1 MSTQFSALVSK
12 LKEIFQI
19 NRPDLDFGVYRIL
32 NARSTEIAEF
42 LDKRL
47 KTKVEQYLGE
57 AKSSL
62 DENVLKELETEL
74 KAEFGKRAFNEQ
86 GQLIDAEAIES
97 ALGQKYIA
105 LTQADAHEM
114 TDQSQV
120 YSHLLTFFSRYYDDG
135 DFISQRRYKGDTYAI
150 PYSGEE
156 VMLHWANKDQYYTKS
171 GEMFSNYRFK
181 LNDERSVL
189 FRLVSAD
196 TARENRKDN
205 DKDRRF
211 IIVTEPKTFT
221 RIDEEGEEFEETI
234 IPFSVQNN
242 ELTILFEYQVIAG
255 KVKQEAS
262 NTKPEEDCLNK
273 QSELLIL
280 SSDLVPNEFKE
291 ALLIKAP
298 TQNSPNRTILR
309 KHLST
314 YTQKNT
320 ADYFIHKDLGKF
332 LRHELDFYIK
342 NEVMHLDDV
351 VSTDQFIQIERQLS
365 IIKCLRQIGLEIISF
380 LSSLEDFQKKLWL
393 KKKFVVSAEYCITLD
408 RVDESLYTEIAGNTS
423 QWQQWE
429 DLGFKGTDAGW
440 GTVDYLKQHH
450 ALMVDTSLFSPEFKA
465 ELLKQIDD
473 LDAQTDGLI
482 IHSDNFQALNLVNKK
497 YKDKIQC
504 IYIDPPYNTG
514 DDGFL
519 YKDRFKS
526 STWMS
531 LMTQLLSP
539 MYNLLNEKGAFF
551 SHCDENEFLHYGQI
565 LKNFFG
571 YENFI
576 ENIVWN
582 KRVPKNDK
590 GIGNIH
596 EYIYV
601 LSKSESLRKSLDYK
615 FIMKKDALQDI
626 YDLVAKEKRAG
637 TSIEETQ
644 KKLKKFYKKNGFDR
658 AITLYCELDN
668 NYEIFG
674 KINMS
679 WPNSKTDGPRY
690 EVINPATNK
699 VAPIP
704 DRGWR
709 WNKDTFLKAEA
720 DGEEQT
726 LYDGSIL
733 KGRIW
738 YSSKNTVQPSSINYL
753 KEVESFL
760 FRSIVSLKSDGSI
773 LLANMGLDELISYP
787 KPLNLATSILYA
799 NQLKNDL
806 VLDCFA
812 GSGTTAHGLI
822 NLNREYNLSNSYILI
837 EQSDNVH
844 KAIKPRI
851 QKVIYSSDWLNGKP
865 TNPES
870 GISHCLK
877 VVKLESYEDTLNN
890 LELVRKGA
898 QQTLL
903 AEQQASTK
911 PEDQNAYSDYLMHY
925 MLELESKDSLLNVKD
940 FLKPFS
946 YQMNITTDSA
956 GAFER
961 KNIDLVETFNY
972 LIGLNVQI
980 VDYQLERGYV
990 TVEGLLR
997 TGEKTLILWRD
1008 CEKIGYK
1015 DLDDLLQ
1022 KRLKVNPKDKEYKLI
1037 YINGDHNIPSPFI
1050 KIDGEEKQL
1059 KVRSIEQ
1066 TFLKNMFEE

>member
-62 DENVLKELETEL
+62 DENVLKELEVEL
-74 KAEFGKRAFNEQ
+74 KSEFGKRAFNEQ
-86 GQLIDAEAIES
+86 GELIDAEAIES

-211 IIVTEPKTFT
+211 IIVTEPKTFI

-234 IPFSVQNN
+234 VPFSIQNS
-242 ELTILFEYQVIAG
+242 ELTILFEYAILPKG
-255 KVKQEAS
+255 SKQEA
-262 NTKPEEDCLNK
+262 LNIESYNK
-273 QSELLIL
+273 IVGAKVLTTDWLN
-280 SSDLVPNEFKE
+280 DLVQ
-291 ALLIKAP
+291 LAP
-298 TQNSPNRTILR
+298 TEKEPKRTVLH

-380 LSSLEDFQKKLWL
+380 LASLEDFQKKLWL

-408 RVDESLYTEIAGNTS
+408 RVDESLYAEIAENTA
-423 QWQQWE
+423 QWQQWD

-440 GTVDYLKQHH
+440 GTADYFKQHQ
-450 ALMVDTSLFSPEFKA
+450 ALMVDTSLFSLEFKA
-465 ELLKQIDD
+465 KLLKKIDD
-473 LDAQTDGLI
+473 LDAQTDGVI
-482 IHSDNFQALNLVNKK
+482 IHSDNFQALNLLKSK
-497 YKDKIQC
+497 YYEKVKS
-504 IYIDPPYNTG
+504 IYVDPPYNTSASEILYKNG
-514 DDGFL
+514 FKNSSWLSLLENRISLGKILLKNDGIQCTTIDDVEQKVLSILLENIFLKDNAGTLSIRIKPSGRPIPNGFALAHEYAIFSRKNENTAIQRLGHSDEQINRYKDIDEKGRFFWEFFRKAGSNSHRVNRPTMYYPFFVNTVTNAVRVPKVEYIDDQLGYKILDKLHADETIVWPLKDDGTDGCWYFG
-519 YKDRFKS
+519 YERAK
-526 STWMS
+526 
-531 LMTQLLSP
+531 LL
-539 MYNLLNEKGAFF
+539 
-551 SHCDENEFLHYGQI
+551 ENEFKAVFSDI
-565 LKNFFG
+565 G
-571 YENFI
+571 YKI
-576 ENIVWN
+576 YY
-582 KRVPKNDK
+582 RRRPND
-590 GIGNIH
+590 GIQPTTIW
-596 EYIYV
+596 
-601 LSKSESLRKSLDYK
+601 S
-615 FIMKKDALQDI
+615 DAK
-626 YDLVAKEKRAG
+626 YSATEHG
-637 TSIEETQ
+637 TALI
-644 KKLKKFYKKNGFDR
+644 KKLF
-658 AITLYCELDN
+658 
-668 NYEIFG
+668 
-674 KINMS
+674 
-679 WPNSKTDGPRY
+679 
-690 EVINPATNK
+690 NK
-699 VAPIP
+699 Q
-704 DRGWR
+704 D
-709 WNKDTFLKAEA
+709 F
-720 DGEEQT
+720 
-726 LYDGSIL
+726 
-733 KGRIW
+733 
-738 YSSKNTVQPSSINYL
+738 
-753 KEVESFL
+753 F
-760 FRSIVSLKSDGSI
+760 
-773 LLANMGLDELISYP
+773 SYP
-787 KPLNLATSILYA
+787 KSIFA
-799 NQLKNDL
+799 VEDCLKVSGVEKDNSCTVADY
-806 VLDCFA
+806 FA
-812 GSGTTAHGLI
+812 GSGTTAHAVI
-822 NLNREYNLSNSYILI
+822 NINRQDKGFRKYILV
-837 EQSDNVH
+837 EQGEYFDTVL
-844 KAIKPRI
+844 KPRI
-851 QKVIYSSDWLNGKP
+851 QKIVYSEEWSDGKP
-865 TNPES
+865 IDPNS

-972 LIGLNVQI
+972 LIGMNVQE
-980 VDYQLERGYV
+980 VDYQLDKGYAQI
-990 TVEGLLR
+990 TGKLR
-997 TGEKTLILWRD
+997 TGEYTTVLWRD
-1008 CEKIGYK
+1008 CEKIGYAE
-1015 DLDDLLQ
+1015 LDQLLA
-1022 KRLKVNPKDKEYKLI
+1022 KLKINPNDGEYQLI
-1037 YINGDHNIPSPFI
+1037 YINGDHNVAS
-1050 KIDGEEKQL
+1050 KYTTKEGEEKQL

>member
-32 NARSTEIAEF
+32 NARSDEIAEF

-57 AKSSL
+57 AKSSF
-62 DENVLKELETEL
+62 DENAIKELEAEL
-74 KAEFGKRAFNEQ
+74 KAEFGKRAFNDQ

-105 LTQADAHEM
+105 LTQVDAHEM

-181 LNDERSVL
+181 LSDERSVF

-205 DKDRRF
+205 DKSRHF
-211 IIVTEPKTFT
+211 EIVPLAQPVIRTF
-221 RIDEEGEEFEETI
+221 IDEDGDEVEEKIDPIFITDK
-234 IPFSVQNN
+234 
-242 ELTILFEYQVIAG
+242 ELVIYFQYVATPKG
-255 KVKQEAS
+255 TKQEV
-262 NTKPEEDCLNK
+262 LNK
-273 QSELLIL
+273 QTY
-280 SSDLVPNEFKE
+280 DLVIDSSVIPDTW
-291 ALLIKAP
+291 LQDLQQLAP
-298 TQNSPNRTILR
+298 TEKEPKRTVLQ

-380 LSSLEDFQKKLWL
+380 LASLEDFQKKLWL

-408 RVDESLYTEIAGNTS
+408 RVDESLYAEIADNTE
-423 QWQQWE
+423 QWQQWD
-429 DLGFKGTDAGW
+429 DLGFKGTDVGW
-440 GTVDYLKQHH
+440 ATIDYLKQHQ
-450 ALMVDTSLFSPEFKA
+450 ALMVDTSLFSAEFKA
-465 ELLKQIDD
+465 KILKRIDD
-473 LDAQTDGLI
+473 LDAQIDGVVI
-482 IHSDNFQALNLVNKK
+482 NSDNYQALNLIKTK
-497 YKDKIQC
+497 YAKNVDC
-504 IYIDPPYNTG
+504 IHIDPPYNT
-514 DDGFL
+514 DTSGFL
-519 YKDRFKS
+519 YKNNYKHS
-526 STWMS
+526 SW
-531 LMTQLLSP
+531 LSF
-539 MYNLLNEKGAFF
+539 MESRIQESMKCLKEKGLFF
-551 SHCDENEFLHYGQI
+551 THIDENEYEVLFL
-565 LKNFFG
+565 LNKNLG
-571 YENFI
+571 LVNCGTMI
-576 ENIVWN
+576 WD
-582 KRVPKNDK
+582 KRNPMN
-590 GIGNIH
+590 GGSGLALQH
-596 EYIYV
+596 EYILVNSNGERNLEVTTPNMLLILNKAEELIKKNKGIVNDV
-601 LSKSESLRKSLDYK
+601 LRKQFSSWINKNESLTGGEKAFKYIDDHGLVYQSVSLRAPEYRKDPKFHIPLKHPITGKDCPVPPNGFSRKPETLMDLINKNEILFGKDETIQPRLKTILTKDTTKQPTSVYQDAKKGKADLEGMKLEFPYCHPISNYEYLIKIGVVKEGTVLDY
-615 FIMKKDALQDI
+615 
-626 YDLVAKEKRAG
+626 
-637 TSIEETQ
+637 
-644 KKLKKFYKKNGFDR
+644 
-658 AITLYCELDN
+658 
-668 NYEIFG
+668 
-674 KINMS
+674 
-679 WPNSKTDGPRY
+679 
-690 EVINPATNK
+690 
-699 VAPIP
+699 
-704 DRGWR
+704 
-709 WNKDTFLKAEA
+709 
-720 DGEEQT
+720 
-726 LYDGSIL
+726 
-733 KGRIW
+733 
-738 YSSKNTVQPSSINYL
+738 
-753 KEVESFL
+753 
-760 FRSIVSLKSDGSI
+760 
-773 LLANMGLDELISYP
+773 
-787 KPLNLATSILYA
+787 
-799 NQLKNDL
+799 
-806 VLDCFA
+806 FA
-812 GSGTTAHGLI
+812 GSGTTAHATI
-822 NLNREYNLSNSYILI
+822 ALNREDNGNRKYILV
-837 EQSDNVH
+837 EQGEYFDTV
-844 KAIKPRI
+844 IKPRI
-851 QKVIYSSDWLNGKP
+851 QKVVYSSDWKDGKP

-903 AEQQASTK
+903 AEQQTSTK

-972 LIGLNVQI
+972 LIGLNVQEA
-980 VDYQLERGYV
+980 DYQLDKGYV
-990 TVEGLLR
+990 QITGKLR
-997 TGEKTLILWRD
+997 TGEYTTVLWRD
-1008 CEKIGYK
+1008 CEKIGYAE
-1015 DLDDLLQ
+1015 LDQLLA
-1022 KRLKVNPKDKEYKLI
+1022 KLKINPNDGEYQLI
-1037 YINGDHNIPSPFI
+1037 YINGDHNVAS
-1050 KIDGEEKQL
+1050 KYTTKEGEEKQL

>member
-1 MSTQFSALVSK
+1 MSNQFSALVSK

-32 NARSTEIAEF
+32 NARSAEIAEF

-62 DENVLKELETEL
+62 DENVLKELEVEL
-74 KAEFGKRAFNEQ
+74 KSEFGKRAFNEQ
-86 GQLIDAEAIES
+86 GELIDQEAIES

-120 YSHLLTFFSRYYDDG
+120 YSHLLTFFSRYYDEG

-181 LNDERSVL
+181 LNDERLVL

-234 IPFSVQNN
+234 VPFSIQNN
-242 ELTILFEYQVIAG
+242 ELTILFEYATLPKG
-255 KVKQEAS
+255 SKQEAL
-262 NTKPEEDCLNK
+262 NTESHNKILKANVLTADWLN
-273 QSELLIL
+273 
-280 SSDLVPNEFKE
+280 DLAQP
-291 ALLIKAP
+291 AP
-298 TQNSPNRTILR
+298 TEKEPKRTVLQ

-320 ADYFIHKDLGKF
+320 ADYFIHKDLGTF

-380 LSSLEDFQKKLWL
+380 LASLEDFQKKLWL

-408 RVDESLYTEIAGNTS
+408 RVDESLYAEIAENEV

-429 DLGFKGTDAGW
+429 DLGFKCTDAGW
-440 GTVDYLKQHH
+440 GTVDYLKQHQ
-450 ALMVDTSLFSPEFKA
+450 ALMVDTSLFSSIFKA
-465 ELLKQIDD
+465 KLLQKIDALDNQID
-473 LDAQTDGLI
+473 GVI
-482 IHSDNFQALNLVNKK
+482 FHGDNFQTLNLLQKK
-497 YKDKIQC
+497 YKQKLKQ
-504 IYIDPPYNTG
+504 IYIDPPYNTNSTPI
-514 DDGFL
+514 L
-519 YKDRFKS
+519 YKNEYKNS
-526 STWMS
+526 SWAT
-531 LMTQLLSP
+531 LIENRIQLGK
-539 MYNLLNEKGAFF
+539 NLLNEDSVQTVAIDD
-551 SHCDENEFLHYGQI
+551 SEVTNLSII
-565 LKNFFG
+565 LKNNFTDYRFSKVTVIHNPKGSITKDFNRVHEYAIFLTKDNKKSHIARTLEKNKTPRKMRRWGENSLRIDRPLSFYPIYLDLNGNITRIGEVPSEDFHPLSKNITMGNEIEIWPIDQDGNERRWNFG
-571 YENFI
+571 LDSITTHLDRITALKIDGEWDLFVTH
-576 ENIVWN
+576 EQT
-582 KRVPKNDK
+582 VPKTVWQGGEFDAGK
-590 GIGNIH
+590 YGNSLLID
-596 EYIYV
+596 
-601 LSKSESLRKSLDYK
+601 LFGSKS
-615 FIMKKDALQDI
+615 
-626 YDLVAKEKRAG
+626 
-637 TSIEETQ
+637 
-644 KKLKKFYKKNGFDR
+644 FD
-658 AITLYCELDN
+658 
-668 NYEIFG
+668 FP
-674 KINMS
+674 K
-679 WPNSKTDGPRY
+679 
-690 EVINPATNK
+690 
-699 VAPIP
+699 
-704 DRGWR
+704 
-709 WNKDTFLKAEA
+709 
-720 DGEEQT
+720 
-726 LYDGSIL
+726 
-733 KGRIW
+733 
-738 YSSKNTVQPSSINYL
+738 SINL
-753 KEVESFL
+753 VKKC
-760 FRSIVSLKSDGSI
+760 ISLVCVG
-773 LLANMGLDELISYP
+773 
-787 KPLNLATSILYA
+787 
-799 NQLKNDL
+799 NQDT
-806 VLDCFA
+806 VLDFFA
-812 GSGTTAHGLI
+812 GSGTTAHATI
-822 NLNREYNLSNSYILI
+822 DLNREDNGNRKYILV
-837 EQSDNVH
+837 EQGEYFDTV
-844 KAIKPRI
+844 IKPRI
-851 QKVIYSSDWLNGKP
+851 QKVVYSADWKEGKP

-911 PEDQNAYSDYLMHY
+911 LDDQNAYSDYLMHY

-972 LIGLNVQI
+972 LIGMNVQEA
-980 VDYQLERGYV
+980 DYQLDKGYAQI
-990 TVEGLLR
+990 TGKLR
-997 TGEKTLILWRD
+997 TGEYTTVLWRD
-1008 CEKIGYK
+1008 CEKIGYAE
-1015 DLDDLLQ
+1015 LDQLLA
-1022 KRLKVNPKDKEYKLI
+1022 KLKINPNDGEYQLI
-1037 YINGDHNIPSPFI
+1037 YINGDHNVAS
-1050 KIDGEEKQL
+1050 KYTTKEGEEKQL

>member
-1 MSTQFSALVSK
+1 MTTQFSALVSK

-32 NARSTEIAEF
+32 NARSAEIAEF

-62 DENVLKELETEL
+62 DENVLKELEAEL

-221 RIDEEGEEFEETI
+221 RIDEDGEEFEETI
-234 IPFSVQNN
+234 VPFSIQNN
-242 ELTILFEYQVIAG
+242 ELTILFEYATLPKG
-255 KVKQEAS
+255 SKQE
-262 NTKPEEDCLNK
+262 TLNIESYNK
-273 QSELLIL
+273 IVSAEVLTTDWLN
-280 SSDLVPNEFKE
+280 DLAQP
-291 ALLIKAP
+291 AP
-298 TQNSPNRTILR
+298 TEKEPKRTVLH

-351 VSTDQFIQIERQLS
+351 VNTDQFIQIERQLS

-380 LSSLEDFQKKLWL
+380 LASLEDFQKKLWL

-408 RVDESLYTEIAGNTS
+408 RVDESLYAEIADNTA

-429 DLGFKGTDAGW
+429 DLGFKGKEAGW
-440 GTVDYLKQHH
+440 GTVDYLKQHQ
-450 ALMVDTSLFSPEFKA
+450 ALMVDTSLFSLEFKA
-465 ELLKQIDD
+465 KLLKRIDD

-482 IHSDNFQALNLVNKK
+482 INSDNFQALSLLGEK
-497 YKDKIQC
+497 YKQLVGC
-504 IYIDPPYNTG
+504 IYIDPPYNAKSSEI
-514 DDGFL
+514 L
-519 YKDRFKS
+519 YKNTFKHS
-526 STWMS
+526 AFLTFISNRLEVAKPFLQS
-531 LMTQLLSP
+531 GG
-539 MYNLLNEKGAFF
+539 LLNIAIDDYEQKGVITVCDEIYGSNNFISNVVVQHNPRGRNDDKFYGTSHEYMIVYTNNIENANLGNFTLSDEDKSIYRLSDTISKYQEVSFMRTGNNSDRVTRPNLFYPIYLNKKTNMLSLDKSDDSIEILPINSSKEEKTWRWERKTFLERKDTEVSFKISEDGVRLYKKRRLLDVGKKPKTIWFDSKYDASSSGIMFLRNFF
-551 SHCDENEFLHYGQI
+551 SKDNHEFSY
-565 LKNFFG
+565 
-571 YENFI
+571 
-576 ENIVWN
+576 
-582 KRVPKNDK
+582 PKS
-590 GIGNIH
+590 
-596 EYIYV
+596 IYTV
-601 LSKSESLRKSLDYK
+601 
-615 FIMKKDALQDI
+615 KDAVYI
-626 YDLVAKEKRAG
+626 
-637 TSIEETQ
+637 S
-644 KKLKKFYKKNGFDR
+644 
-658 AITLYCELDN
+658 
-668 NYEIFG
+668 
-674 KINMS
+674 
-679 WPNSKTDGPRY
+679 
-690 EVINPATNK
+690 
-699 VAPIP
+699 
-704 DRGWR
+704 
-709 WNKDTFLKAEA
+709 
-720 DGEEQT
+720 
-726 LYDGSIL
+726 
-733 KGRIW
+733 
-738 YSSKNTVQPSSINYL
+738 SSKNGV
-753 KEVESFL
+753 
-760 FRSIVSLKSDGSI
+760 
-773 LLANMGLDELISYP
+773 
-787 KPLNLATSILYA
+787 
-799 NQLKNDL
+799 
-806 VLDCFA
+806 VLDYFA
-812 GSGTTAHGLI
+812 GSGTTAHATI
-822 NLNREYNLSNSYILI
+822 ALNREDHGNRKYILV
-837 EQSDNVH
+837 EQGEYFDTV
-844 KAIKPRI
+844 IKPRI
-851 QKVIYSSDWLNGKP
+851 QKVVYSADWKEGKP
-865 TNPES
+865 TNSES

-903 AEQQASTK
+903 AEQQTSTK

-972 LIGLNVQI
+972 LIGLNVQE
-980 VDYQLERGYV
+980 VDYQLDKGYV
-990 TVEGLLR
+990 QITGKLR
-997 TGEKTLILWRD
+997 TGEYTTVLWRD
-1008 CEKIGYK
+1008 CEKIGYAE
-1015 DLDDLLQ
+1015 LDQLLA
-1022 KRLKVNPKDKEYKLI
+1022 KLKINPNDGEYQLI
-1037 YINGDHNIPSPFI
+1037 YINGDHNVAS
-1050 KIDGEEKQL
+1050 KYTTKEGEEKQL

>member
-1 MSTQFSALVSK
+1 MSTQFSALVYK

-32 NARSTEIAEF
+32 NARSAEISEF

-62 DENVLKELETEL
+62 DENAIKELEAEL

-105 LTQADAHEM
+105 LTQADVHEM

-181 LNDERSVL
+181 LNDECSVL

-205 DKDRRF
+205 DKERRF
-211 IIVTEPKTFT
+211 IIVTETKTFI
-221 RIDEEGEEFEETI
+221 RVDEEGEEFEETI
-234 IPFSVQNN
+234 VPFSIQNN
-242 ELTILFEYQVIAG
+242 ELTILFEYATLPKG
-255 KVKQEAS
+255 SKQETL
-262 NTKPEEDCLNK
+262 NTESYNKIVNAEVLTADWLN
-273 QSELLIL
+273 
-280 SSDLVPNEFKE
+280 DL
-291 ALLIKAP
+291 AQLAP
-298 TQNSPNRTILR
+298 TEKEPKRTVLQ

-351 VSTDQFIQIERQLS
+351 VSADQFIQIERQLS

-380 LSSLEDFQKKLWL
+380 LASLEDFQKKLWL

-408 RVDESLYTEIAGNTS
+408 RVDESLYVDILGNTA

-440 GTVDYLKQHH
+440 GTIDYLKQHQ
-450 ALMVDTSLFSPEFKA
+450 ALMVDTSLLSPEFKA
-465 ELLKQIDD
+465 ELLKKIDD

-482 IHSDNFQALNLVNKK
+482 INGDNFQSLNLLKEK
-497 YKDKIQC
+497 YQKSIQTV
-504 IYIDPPYNTG
+504 YIDPPYNTDASAIIYKNG
-514 DDGFL
+514 FKDSSWLTLIENRLELVKNLMHKKSLIGIAIDDQEVSNLTKLLDGQFL
-519 YKDRFKS
+519 KQVGIAVVKS
-526 STWMS
+526 NPQSRKTRGK
-531 LMTQLLSP
+531 LSP
-539 MYNLLNEKGAFF
+539 
-551 SHCDENEFLHYGQI
+551 
-565 LKNFFG
+565 
-571 YENFI
+571 
-576 ENIVWN
+576 V
-582 KRVPKNDK
+582 
-590 GIGNIH
+590 H
-596 EYIYV
+596 EYILFYGDEDAIPSTIGFSASKATRYPLEDEQGRFAWMNFIRAGNNDRRVDRPKLHYPIVVTAEDKIRIPEMRWDENRNEYILLEQLNANEILV
-601 LSKSESLRKSLDYK
+601 LPNKIDNDGKVIEKNWQRGHVR
-615 FIMKKDALQDI
+615 
-626 YDLVAKEKRAG
+626 VAKEYSEYRVRRISDSQI
-637 TSIEETQ
+637 SIDFKTRMDDSAAPVTWWDLNEYASANYGASELKELFKEKLFDFPKA
-644 KKLKKFYKKNGFDR
+644 KKLV
-658 AITLYCELDN
+658 E
-668 NYEIFG
+668 
-674 KINMS
+674 
-679 WPNSKTDGPRY
+679 
-690 EVINPATNK
+690 
-699 VAPIP
+699 
-704 DRGWR
+704 
-709 WNKDTFLKAEA
+709 DTLKASGA
-720 DGEEQT
+720 VD
-726 LYDGSIL
+726 
-733 KGRIW
+733 
-738 YSSKNTVQPSSINYL
+738 
-753 KEVESFL
+753 
-760 FRSIVSLKSDGSI
+760 
-773 LLANMGLDELISYP
+773 
-787 KPLNLATSILYA
+787 PLSTII
-799 NQLKNDL
+799 DF
-806 VLDCFA
+806 FA
-812 GSGTTAHGLI
+812 GSGTTAHATI
-822 NLNREYNLSNSYILI
+822 TLNREDQGSRKYILV
-837 EQSDNVH
+837 EQGEYFDTV
-844 KAIKPRI
+844 IKPRI
-851 QKVIYSSDWLNGKP
+851 QKVVYSADWKEGKP

-898 QQTLL
+898 QQALL
-903 AEQQASTK
+903 AEQQTSTK

-972 LIGLNVQI
+972 LIGLNVQEA
-980 VDYQLERGYV
+980 DYQLDKGYV
-990 TVEGLLR
+990 QITGKLR
-997 TGEKTLILWRD
+997 TGEYTTVLWRD
-1008 CEKIGYK
+1008 CEKIGYAE
-1015 DLDDLLQ
+1015 LDQLLA
-1022 KRLKVNPKDKEYKLI
+1022 KLKINPNDGEYQLI
-1037 YINGDHNIPSPFI
+1037 YINGDHNVAS
-1050 KIDGEEKQL
+1050 KYTTKEGEEKQL

>member
-32 NARSTEIAEF
+32 NARSAEIAEF

-62 DENVLKELETEL
+62 DENVLKELEAEL

-86 GQLIDAEAIES
+86 GELIDAEAIES

-105 LTQADAHEM
+105 LTQADAHEI

-120 YSHLLTFFSRYYDDG
+120 YSHLLTFFSRYYDEG

-221 RIDEEGEEFEETI
+221 RIDEDGEEFEETI
-234 IPFSVQNN
+234 VPFSIQNN
-242 ELTILFEYQVIAG
+242 ELTILFEYATLPKG
-255 KVKQEAS
+255 SKQETLNIESYNKIVSAEVLTTDWL
-262 NTKPEEDCLNK
+262 NDLAQPEPTE
-273 QSELLIL
+273 
-280 SSDLVPNEFKE
+280 KE
-291 ALLIKAP
+291 PK
-298 TQNSPNRTILR
+298 RTVLH

-351 VSTDQFIQIERQLS
+351 VSVDQFIQIERQLS

-380 LSSLEDFQKKLWL
+380 LASLEDFQKKLWL

-408 RVDESLYTEIAGNTS
+408 RVDESLYAEIADNTA

-429 DLGFKGTDAGW
+429 DLGFKGKEAGW
-440 GTVDYLKQHH
+440 GAIEYLKQHQ
-450 ALMVDTSLFSPEFKA
+450 ALMVDTSLFSLEFKA
-465 ELLKQIDD
+465 KLLKRIDD

-482 IHSDNFQALNLVNKK
+482 INSDNFQALSLLGEK
-497 YKDKIQC
+497 YKQLVGC
-504 IYIDPPYNTG
+504 IYIDPPYNAKSSEI
-514 DDGFL
+514 L
-519 YKDRFKS
+519 YKNTFKHSAFLTFISNRLEVAKPFLQSGGLLNIAIDDYEQKGVITVCDEIYGSNNFISNVVVQHNPRGRNDDKFYGTSHEYMIVYTNNIENANLGNFTLSDEDKSIYRLSDTISKYQEVSFMRTGNNSDRVTRPNLFYPIYLNKK
-526 STWMS
+526 TN
-531 LMTQLLSP
+531 LLSLDKSDDSIEILP
-539 MYNLLNEKGAFF
+539 INSSKEEKTWRWERKTFLERKDTEVSFKISEDGVRLYKKRRLLDVGKKPKTIWFDSKYDASSSGIMFLRNFF
-551 SHCDENEFLHYGQI
+551 SKDNHEFSY
-565 LKNFFG
+565 
-571 YENFI
+571 
-576 ENIVWN
+576 
-582 KRVPKNDK
+582 PKS
-590 GIGNIH
+590 
-596 EYIYV
+596 IYTV
-601 LSKSESLRKSLDYK
+601 
-615 FIMKKDALQDI
+615 KDAVYI
-626 YDLVAKEKRAG
+626 
-637 TSIEETQ
+637 S
-644 KKLKKFYKKNGFDR
+644 
-658 AITLYCELDN
+658 
-668 NYEIFG
+668 
-674 KINMS
+674 
-679 WPNSKTDGPRY
+679 
-690 EVINPATNK
+690 
-699 VAPIP
+699 
-704 DRGWR
+704 
-709 WNKDTFLKAEA
+709 
-720 DGEEQT
+720 
-726 LYDGSIL
+726 
-733 KGRIW
+733 
-738 YSSKNTVQPSSINYL
+738 SSKNGV
-753 KEVESFL
+753 
-760 FRSIVSLKSDGSI
+760 
-773 LLANMGLDELISYP
+773 
-787 KPLNLATSILYA
+787 
-799 NQLKNDL
+799 
-806 VLDCFA
+806 VLDYFA
-812 GSGTTAHGLI
+812 GSGTTAHATI
-822 NLNREYNLSNSYILI
+822 ALNREDNGNRKYILV
-837 EQSDNVH
+837 EQGEYFDTV
-844 KAIKPRI
+844 IKPRI
-851 QKVIYSSDWLNGKP
+851 QKVVYSADWKEGKP
-865 TNPES
+865 INPES

-972 LIGLNVQI
+972 LIGLNVQE
-980 VDYQLERGYV
+980 VDYQLDKGY
-990 TVEGLLR
+990 TQITGKLR
-997 TGEKTLILWRD
+997 TGEYTTVLWRD
-1008 CEKIGYK
+1008 CDKIGYAE
-1015 DLDDLLQ
+1015 LDQLLS
-1022 KRLKVNPKDKEYKLI
+1022 KLKINPNDGEYQLI
-1037 YINGDHNIPSPFI
+1037 YINGDHNVAS
-1050 KIDGEEKQL
+1050 KYTTKEGEEKQL

>member
-32 NARSTEIAEF
+32 NARSDEIAEF

-57 AKSSL
+57 AKSSF
-62 DENVLKELETEL
+62 DENAIKELEAEL
-74 KAEFGKRAFNEQ
+74 KAEFGKRAFNDQ

-105 LTQADAHEM
+105 LTQADVHEM

-120 YSHLLTFFSRYYDDG
+120 YSHLLTFFSRYYDEG

-211 IIVTEPKTFT
+211 IIVTEPKTFI

-234 IPFSVQNN
+234 VPFSIQNN
-242 ELTILFEYQVIAG
+242 ELTILFEYATLPKG
-255 KVKQEAS
+255 SKQETL
-262 NTKPEEDCLNK
+262 NTESYNKIVSAEVLTTDWLN
-273 QSELLIL
+273 
-280 SSDLVPNEFKE
+280 DLAQP
-291 ALLIKAP
+291 AP
-298 TQNSPNRTILR
+298 TEKEPKRTVLQ

-351 VSTDQFIQIERQLS
+351 VSTDQFIQMERQLS
-365 IIKCLRQIGLEIISF
+365 IIKCLRQIGLVIISF
-380 LSSLEDFQKKLWL
+380 LASLEDFQKKLWL

-408 RVDESLYTEIAGNTS
+408 RVDESLYTEIAGNTA

-440 GTVDYLKQHH
+440 GTVDYLKQYQ
-450 ALMVDTSLFSPEFKA
+450 ALMVDTSLFSLEFKA
-465 ELLKQIDD
+465 ELLKRIDD

-482 IHSDNFQALNLVNKK
+482 INSDNFQALNVLKQK
-497 YKDKIQC
+497 YKEKVKC
-504 IYIDPPYNTG
+504 IYIDPPYNTSASEIIYKNGYKHSSWLSLMDNRIANSISHLAG
-514 DDGFL
+514 DGLMQVAIDDQEYRYLNLLLEQNFGISNFISSISIEHNAKGIPQNHISATHEYLLMYAKNIEAVKTYDFTIDEDGLDQKYPLVDKNGKYRELPLTRTGSEPLREDRPYMFFPFL
-519 YKDRFKS
+519 YKDGE
-526 STWMS
+526 
-531 LMTQLLSP
+531 LALIP
-539 MYNLLNEKGAFF
+539 E
-551 SHCDENEFLHYGQI
+551 DEYKKIYDPKENKFNDEFVDQ
-565 LKNFFG
+565 LKNK
-571 YENFI
+571 Y
-576 ENIVWN
+576 
-582 KRVPKNDK
+582 
-590 GIGNIH
+590 
-596 EYIYV
+596 
-601 LSKSESLRKSLDYK
+601 
-615 FIMKKDALQDI
+615 
-626 YDLVAKEKRAG
+626 
-637 TSIEETQ
+637 
-644 KKLKKFYKKNGFDR
+644 
-658 AITLYCELDN
+658 
-668 NYEIFG
+668 
-674 KINMS
+674 
-679 WPNSKTDGPRY
+679 
-690 EVINPATNK
+690 
-699 VAPIP
+699 
-704 DRGWR
+704 
-709 WNKDTFLKAEA
+709 EA
-720 DGEEQT
+720 DGYQF
-726 LYDGSIL
+726 IL
-733 KGRIW
+733 PKNSKGIFYRWKWGI
-738 YSSKNTVQPSSINYL
+738 
-753 KEVESFL
+753 ESC
-760 FRSIVSLKSDGSI
+760 KKG
-773 LLANMGLDELISYP
+773 LLDDELVFRNNTIYNKNRVDNKVKPKSLWSNSKYDATSKGTRVLGNLFNNKLFDYP
-787 KPLNLATSILYA
+787 KSIFAVIDALTIGSD
-799 NQLKNDL
+799 NKSL
-806 VLDCFA
+806 VLDYFA
-812 GSGTTAHGLI
+812 GSGTTAHATI
-822 NLNREYNLSNSYILI
+822 ALNREDNGNRKYILV
-837 EQSDNVH
+837 EQGEYFDTV
-844 KAIKPRI
+844 IKPRI
-851 QKVIYSSDWLNGKP
+851 QKVVYSADWKDGKP

-972 LIGLNVQI
+972 LIGLNVQE
-980 VDYQLERGYV
+980 VDYQLDKGYAQI
-990 TVEGLLR
+990 TGKLR
-997 TGEKTLILWRD
+997 TGEYTTVLWRD
-1008 CEKIGYK
+1008 CEKIGYTE
-1015 DLDDLLQ
+1015 LDQLLA
-1022 KRLKVNPKDKEYKLI
+1022 KLKINPNDGEYQLI
-1037 YINGDHNIPSPFI
+1037 YINGDHNVAS
-1050 KIDGEEKQL
+1050 KYTTKEGEEKQL

>member
-1 MSTQFSALVSK
+1 MSSQFSALVSK

-57 AKSSL
+57 AKSSF
-62 DENVLKELETEL
+62 DENAIKELEAEL
-74 KAEFGKRAFNEQ
+74 KSEFGKRAFNEQ

-105 LTQADAHEM
+105 LTQADVNEM

-211 IIVTEPKTFT
+211 IIVTEPKTFI
-221 RIDEEGEEFEETI
+221 RVDEEGEEFEETI
-234 IPFSVQNN
+234 VPFSIQNN
-242 ELTILFEYQVIAG
+242 ELTILFEYTTLPKG
-255 KVKQEAS
+255 SKQEA
-262 NTKPEEDCLNK
+262 LNIESYNK
-273 QSELLIL
+273 IVGAEVLTTDWLN
-280 SSDLVPNEFKE
+280 DLAQP
-291 ALLIKAP
+291 AP
-298 TQNSPNRTILR
+298 TEKEPKRTVLH

-380 LSSLEDFQKKLWL
+380 LASLEDFQKKLWL

-408 RVDESLYTEIAGNTS
+408 RVDESLYTEIAENTA

-440 GTVDYLKQHH
+440 GTIDYLNQHQ
-450 ALMVDTSLFSPEFKA
+450 ALMVDTSLFSIEFKA
-465 ELLKQIDD
+465 KLLQKIDD
-473 LDAQTDGLI
+473 LDAQIDGLI
-482 IHSDNFQALNLVNKK
+482 INSDNFQALNVLNKK
-497 YKDKIQC
+497 YDGQIKS
-504 IYIDPPYNTG
+504 IYIDPPYNTDASAIIYKNGYKHSSWLSLIDGRIESSIKLLNNSGVMSVAIDEEEAPYLNTMLSDSFGRKNLICNFAIMHNPKGRDSGFVAMAHEYMLTFAKNIQDAKTFSFKLTEEEARKKYGKSG
-514 DDGFL
+514 DSGNSFREL
-519 YKDRFKS
+519 PLKRTGSGKLREDRPYMFFPFFFNEVENILCLPAQEEYEKIYLKEEGSFDDNYLKKLIEAYESKGYVAILPLDKSGENLRWRWGFKS
-526 STWMS
+526 CQEGIESGVIFAKKGNKNTVFQIDDATDDVKPKSIWYGEKYDAS
-531 LMTQLLSP
+531 SKGT
-539 MYNLLNEKGAFF
+539 NLLNHLIKNNPFDYPKSLYQVIDALIF
-551 SHCDENEFLHYGQI
+551 SMD
-565 LKNFFG
+565 
-571 YENFI
+571 
-576 ENIVWN
+576 
-582 KRVPKNDK
+582 KNDS
-590 GIGNIH
+590 
-596 EYIYV
+596 V
-601 LSKSESLRKSLDYK
+601 LDY
-615 FIMKKDALQDI
+615 
-626 YDLVAKEKRAG
+626 
-637 TSIEETQ
+637 
-644 KKLKKFYKKNGFDR
+644 
-658 AITLYCELDN
+658 
-668 NYEIFG
+668 
-674 KINMS
+674 
-679 WPNSKTDGPRY
+679 
-690 EVINPATNK
+690 
-699 VAPIP
+699 
-704 DRGWR
+704 
-709 WNKDTFLKAEA
+709 
-720 DGEEQT
+720 
-726 LYDGSIL
+726 
-733 KGRIW
+733 
-738 YSSKNTVQPSSINYL
+738 
-753 KEVESFL
+753 
-760 FRSIVSLKSDGSI
+760 
-773 LLANMGLDELISYP
+773 
-787 KPLNLATSILYA
+787 
-799 NQLKNDL
+799 
-806 VLDCFA
+806 FA
-812 GSGTTAHGLI
+812 GSGTTAHATI
-822 NLNREYNLSNSYILI
+822 ALNREDNGNRKYILV
-837 EQSDNVH
+837 EQGEYFDTV
-844 KAIKPRI
+844 IKPRI
-851 QKVIYSSDWLNGKP
+851 QKVVYSADWKEGKP
-865 TNPES
+865 TKPES

-877 VVKLESYEDTLNN
+877 IVKLESYEDTLNN

-911 PEDQNAYSDYLMHY
+911 PDDQNAYSDYLMHY

-972 LIGLNVQI
+972 LIGMNVQE
-980 VDYQLERGYV
+980 VDYQLDKGYAQI
-990 TVEGLLR
+990 TGKLR
-997 TGEKTLILWRD
+997 TGEYTTVLWRD
-1008 CEKIGYK
+1008 CEKIGYAE
-1015 DLDDLLQ
+1015 LDQLLA
-1022 KRLKVNPKDKEYKLI
+1022 KLKINPNDGEYQLI
-1037 YINGDHNIPSPFI
+1037 YINGDHNVAS
-1050 KIDGEEKQL
+1050 KYTTKEGEEKQL

>member
-62 DENVLKELETEL
+62 DENVLKELEVEL
-74 KAEFGKRAFNEQ
+74 KSEFGKRAFNEQ
-86 GQLIDAEAIES
+86 GELIDAEAIES

-211 IIVTEPKTFT
+211 IIVTEPKTFI

-234 IPFSVQNN
+234 VPFSIQNS
-242 ELTILFEYQVIAG
+242 ELTILFEYAILPKG
-255 KVKQEAS
+255 SKQEA
-262 NTKPEEDCLNK
+262 LNIESYNK
-273 QSELLIL
+273 IVGAKVLTTDWLN
-280 SSDLVPNEFKE
+280 DLVQ
-291 ALLIKAP
+291 LAP
-298 TQNSPNRTILR
+298 TEKEPKRTVLH

-380 LSSLEDFQKKLWL
+380 LASLEDFQKKLWL

-408 RVDESLYTEIAGNTS
+408 RVDESLYAEISDNTA

-429 DLGFKGTDAGW
+429 ELGFKGTDTGW
-440 GTVDYLKQHH
+440 GTTNYLKQHH
-450 ALMVDTSLFSPEFKA
+450 ALMVDTSLFSLEFKA
-465 ELLKQIDD
+465 KLLQKIND

-482 IHSDNFQALNLVNKK
+482 IHSDNFQALNFLKNRYAESIKHV
-497 YKDKIQC
+497 
-504 IYIDPPYNTG
+504 YIDPPYNATSSEI
-514 DDGFL
+514 L
-519 YKDRFKS
+519 YKNTFKHS
-526 STWMS
+526 AWLTFLDNRIQQSRY
-531 LMTQLLSP
+531 LMKHDSVLSC
-539 MYNLLNEKGAFF
+539 AI
-551 SHCDENEFLHYGQI
+551 DENEQERLGLLFESIFPDFAKTTLTVVHNPAGIQGR
-565 LKNFFG
+565 NFS
-571 YENFI
+571 YCHENLIYIFP
-576 ENIVWN
+576 NN
-582 KRVPKNDK
+582 
-590 GIGNIH
+590 G
-596 EYIYV
+596 EYIGETEREEELVSPLRDWGGTSARKLAKTCFYPILVKNNQIIGAGDVCPEDFHPEKSNISTDGITYV
-601 LSKSESLRKSLDYK
+601 YPIDKHGIERKWVFSRNSVEENKEQLFIKENDGEIVIMRRKNTRKFKTVWDSKKYYANIYGSKLLSNYFEKLPFAFPKSL
-615 FIMKKDALQDI
+615 F
-626 YDLVAKEKRAG
+626 
-637 TSIEETQ
+637 T
-644 KKLKKFYKKNGFDR
+644 
-658 AITLYCELDN
+658 
-668 NYEIFG
+668 
-674 KINMS
+674 
-679 WPNSKTDGPRY
+679 
-690 EVINPATNK
+690 
-699 VAPIP
+699 
-704 DRGWR
+704 
-709 WNKDTFLKAEA
+709 
-720 DGEEQT
+720 
-726 LYDGSIL
+726 
-733 KGRIW
+733 
-738 YSSKNTVQPSSINYL
+738 
-753 KEVESFL
+753 
-760 FRSIVSLKSDGSI
+760 
-773 LLANMGLDELISYP
+773 
-787 KPLNLATSILYA
+787 
-799 NQLKNDL
+799 
-806 VLDCFA
+806 VLDAIKSVKHNKNNHIVLDYFA
-812 GSGTTAHGLI
+812 GSGTTAHATI
-822 NLNREYNLSNSYILI
+822 ALNREDNGNRKYILV
-837 EQSDNVH
+837 EQGEYFDTV
-844 KAIKPRI
+844 IKPRI
-851 QKVIYSSDWLNGKP
+851 QKVVYSADWKEGKP

-898 QQTLL
+898 QQALL

-961 KNIDLVETFNY
+961 KKIDLVETFNY
-972 LIGLNVQI
+972 LIGLNVQE
-980 VDYQLERGYV
+980 VDYQLDKGYAQI
-990 TVEGLLR
+990 TGKLR
-997 TGEKTLILWRD
+997 TGEYTTVLWRD
-1008 CEKIGYK
+1008 CDKIGYAE
-1015 DLDDLLQ
+1015 LDQLLS
-1022 KRLKVNPKDKEYKLI
+1022 KLKINPNDGEYQLI
-1037 YINGDHNIPSPFI
+1037 YINGDHNVAS
-1050 KIDGEEKQL
+1050 KYTTKEGEEKQL

>member
-32 NARSTEIAEF
+32 NARSAEIAEF

-62 DENVLKELETEL
+62 DENVLKELEAEL

-211 IIVTEPKTFT
+211 IIVTEPKTFI

-234 IPFSVQNN
+234 VPFSIQNN
-242 ELTILFEYQVIAG
+242 ELTILFEYATLPKG
-255 KVKQEAS
+255 SKQETL
-262 NTKPEEDCLNK
+262 NTESYNKIVSADVLTADWLN
-273 QSELLIL
+273 
-280 SSDLVPNEFKE
+280 DLVQ
-291 ALLIKAP
+291 LAP
-298 TQNSPNRTILR
+298 TEKEPKRTVLQ

-380 LSSLEDFQKKLWL
+380 LASLEDFQKKLWL

-408 RVDESLYTEIAGNTS
+408 RVDESLYPEIAENTA

-429 DLGFKGTDAGW
+429 DLGFKGTDTGW
-440 GTVDYLKQHH
+440 GTVDYLKQHQ
-450 ALMVDTSLFSPEFKA
+450 ALMVDTSLFSLEFKA
-465 ELLKQIDD
+465 KLLQKIDD

-482 IHSDNFQALNLVNKK
+482 IHGDNFQAMNLIKEK
-497 YKDKIQC
+497 YNSKVSVVH
-504 IYIDPPYNTG
+504 IDPPYNTETS
-514 DDGFL
+514 GFL
-519 YKDRFKS
+519 YKNSFKS
-526 STWMS
+526 SSWLAMMENRISISSKLTVEDVVYLVHIDENQYENLS
-531 LMTQLLSP
+531 KLLSSTFAEDLGTLIWDKGSP
-539 MYNLLNEKGAFF
+539 VTGANGLAYQHEYICCYANIQKPLKIKKENLKEMIEKSIKIFSMSKDLEEINKKWREWLRGNKKLSPAENIYNSIDNKCRIFRSADMTATDFRTNEKF
-551 SHCDENEFLHYGQI
+551 HIPLIHPI
-565 LKNFFG
+565 T
-571 YENFI
+571 
-576 ENIVWN
+576 N
-582 KRVPKNDK
+582 KACPVPKN
-590 GIGNIH
+590 GWR
-596 EYIYV
+596 YTP
-601 LSKSESLRKSLDYK
+601 ESLKKLLDDDVILFGEDESKIPRKKVFLTDNPDNQMSSILRSGYRGKPELDRLGVIFPFAHSTAFYKILIDLNDKQDLILDY
-615 FIMKKDALQDI
+615 
-626 YDLVAKEKRAG
+626 
-637 TSIEETQ
+637 
-644 KKLKKFYKKNGFDR
+644 
-658 AITLYCELDN
+658 
-668 NYEIFG
+668 FG
-674 KINMS
+674 
-679 WPNSKTDGPRY
+679 
-690 EVINPATNK
+690 
-699 VAPIP
+699 
-704 DRGWR
+704 
-709 WNKDTFLKAEA
+709 
-720 DGEEQT
+720 
-726 LYDGSIL
+726 
-733 KGRIW
+733 
-738 YSSKNTVQPSSINYL
+738 
-753 KEVESFL
+753 
-760 FRSIVSLKSDGSI
+760 
-773 LLANMGLDELISYP
+773 
-787 KPLNLATSILYA
+787 
-799 NQLKNDL
+799 
-806 VLDCFA
+806 
-812 GSGTTAHGLI
+812 GSGTSAHAVI
-822 NLNREYNLSNSYILI
+822 ELNREDDGLRKYILV
-837 EQSDNVH
+837 EQGEYFNTVL
-844 KAIKPRI
+844 KPRI
-851 QKVIYSSDWLNGKP
+851 QKVIYSADWKDGKP

-903 AEQQASTK
+903 ADQQASTK
-911 PEDQNAYSDYLMHY
+911 PEDQQAYNDYLMHY

-972 LIGLNVQI
+972 LIGLNVQEA
-980 VDYQLERGYV
+980 DYQLDKGYV
-990 TVEGLLR
+990 QITGKLR
-997 TGEKTLILWRD
+997 TGEYTTVLWRD
-1008 CEKIGYK
+1008 CEKIGYAE
-1015 DLDDLLQ
+1015 LDQLLA
-1022 KRLKVNPKDKEYKLI
+1022 KLKINPNDGEYQLI
-1037 YINGDHNIPSPFI
+1037 YINGDHNVAS
-1050 KIDGEEKQL
+1050 KYTTKEGEEKQL

-1066 TFLKNMFEE
+1066 IFLKNMFEE

>member
-1 MSTQFSALVSK
+1 MSSYLSLVSK
-12 LKEIFQI
+12 LKDIFQI
-19 NRPDLDFGVYRIL
+19 NRPDLDFGVYRVL
-32 NARSTEIAEF
+32 NARSAEISEF

-62 DENVLKELETEL
+62 DENVLKELEAEL
-74 KAEFGKRAFNEQ
+74 KSEFGKRAFNEQ
-86 GQLIDAEAIES
+86 GELIDQEAVES

-105 LTQADAHEM
+105 LTQADSNEM

-211 IIVTEPKTFT
+211 IIVTEPKTFI

-234 IPFSVQNN
+234 VPFSIQNN
-242 ELTILFEYQVIAG
+242 ELTILFEYATLPKG
-255 KVKQEAS
+255 SKQETL
-262 NTKPEEDCLNK
+262 NTESYNK
-273 QSELLIL
+273 IVSGEVLTTDWLD
-280 SSDLVPNEFKE
+280 DLVQ
-291 ALLIKAP
+291 LAP
-298 TQNSPNRTILR
+298 TEKEPKRTVLQ

-351 VSTDQFIQIERQLS
+351 VSADQFIQIERQLS

-380 LSSLEDFQKKLWL
+380 LASLEDFQKKLWL

-408 RVDESLYTEIAGNTS
+408 RVDESLYNEIADNTA

-440 GTVDYLKQHH
+440 GTIAYLKQHQ
-450 ALMVDTSLFSPEFKA
+450 ALMVDTSLFSNIFKA
-465 ELLKQIDD
+465 KLLQKIDALDNQID
-473 LDAQTDGLI
+473 GVI
-482 IHSDNFQALNLVNKK
+482 FHGDNFQTLNLLQKK
-497 YKDKIQC
+497 YKQKLKQ
-504 IYIDPPYNTG
+504 IYIDPPYNTNSTPI
-514 DDGFL
+514 L
-519 YKDRFKS
+519 YKNEYKNS
-526 STWMS
+526 SWAT
-531 LMTQLLSP
+531 LIENRIQLGK
-539 MYNLLNEKGAFF
+539 NLLNEDSVQTVAIDD
-551 SHCDENEFLHYGQI
+551 SEVTNLSII
-565 LKNFFG
+565 LKNNFTDYRFSKVTVIHNPKGSITKDFNRVHEYAIFLTKDNKKSHIARTLEKNKTPRKMRRWGENSLRIDRPLSFYPIYLDLNGNITRIGDVPSEDFHPLSKNITIGNEIEIWPIDQDGNERRWNFG
-571 YENFI
+571 LDSITTHLERITALKIDGEWDLFVTH
-576 ENIVWN
+576 EQT
-582 KRVPKNDK
+582 VPKTVWQGGEFDAGK
-590 GIGNIH
+590 YGNSLLID
-596 EYIYV
+596 
-601 LSKSESLRKSLDYK
+601 LFGSKS
-615 FIMKKDALQDI
+615 
-626 YDLVAKEKRAG
+626 
-637 TSIEETQ
+637 
-644 KKLKKFYKKNGFDR
+644 FD
-658 AITLYCELDN
+658 
-668 NYEIFG
+668 FP
-674 KINMS
+674 K
-679 WPNSKTDGPRY
+679 
-690 EVINPATNK
+690 
-699 VAPIP
+699 
-704 DRGWR
+704 
-709 WNKDTFLKAEA
+709 
-720 DGEEQT
+720 
-726 LYDGSIL
+726 
-733 KGRIW
+733 
-738 YSSKNTVQPSSINYL
+738 SINL
-753 KEVESFL
+753 VKKC
-760 FRSIVSLKSDGSI
+760 ISLVCVG
-773 LLANMGLDELISYP
+773 
-787 KPLNLATSILYA
+787 
-799 NQLKNDL
+799 NQDT
-806 VLDCFA
+806 VLDFFA
-812 GSGTTAHGLI
+812 GSGTTAHATI
-822 NLNREYNLSNSYILI
+822 DLNREDQVGRKYILV
-837 EQSDNVH
+837 EQGEYFDTV
-844 KAIKPRI
+844 IKPRI
-851 QKVIYSSDWLNGKP
+851 QKVVYSADWKEGKP

-903 AEQQASTK
+903 AEQQTSTK

-961 KNIDLVETFNY
+961 KKIDLVETFNY
-972 LIGLNVQI
+972 LIGLNVQE
-980 VDYQLERGYV
+980 VDYQLDKGYAQI
-990 TVEGLLR
+990 TGKLR
-997 TGEKTLILWRD
+997 TGEYTTVLWRD
-1008 CEKIGYK
+1008 CEKIGYAE
-1015 DLDDLLQ
+1015 LDQLLA
-1022 KRLKVNPKDKEYKLI
+1022 KLKINPNDGEYQLI
-1037 YINGDHNIPSPFI
+1037 YINGDHNVAS
-1050 KIDGEEKQL
+1050 KYTTKEGEEKQL

>member
-1 MSTQFSALVSK
+1 MSIQFSALVSK

-32 NARSTEIAEF
+32 NARSDEIAEF

-62 DENVLKELETEL
+62 DENVLKELEAEL

-86 GQLIDAEAIES
+86 GELIDAEAIES

-105 LTQADAHEM
+105 LTQADAYEM

-120 YSHLLTFFSRYYDDG
+120 YSHLLTFFSRYYDEG

-221 RIDEEGEEFEETI
+221 RIDEDGEEFEETI
-234 IPFSVQNN
+234 VPFSIQNN
-242 ELTILFEYQVIAG
+242 ELTILFEYATLPKG
-255 KVKQEAS
+255 SKQE
-262 NTKPEEDCLNK
+262 TLN
-273 QSELLIL
+273 SESYNKIVSAKVLTTDWLN
-280 SSDLVPNEFKE
+280 DLAQP
-291 ALLIKAP
+291 AP
-298 TQNSPNRTILR
+298 TEKEPKRTVLQ

-380 LSSLEDFQKKLWL
+380 LASLEDFQKKLWL

-408 RVDESLYTEIAGNTS
+408 RVDESLYAEIAENTA
-423 QWQQWE
+423 QWQQWD

-440 GTVDYLKQHH
+440 GTVDYLKQHQ

-465 ELLKQIDD
+465 KLLKTIDD

-482 IHSDNFQALNLVNKK
+482 IHSDNFQALRLIEKK
-497 YKDKIQC
+497 YNNTVQS
-504 IYIDPPYNTG
+504 IYIDPPYNTSASEI
-514 DDGFL
+514 L
-519 YKDRFKS
+519 YKNSFKHS
-526 STWMS
+526 SWATLIENRIEESTS
-531 LMTQLLSP
+531 LLKKQGLLCVTIDDLEL
-539 MYNLLNEKGAFF
+539 YNLKMILDQQFGAENFLANVLIRNNPSGRSTLKGFSVNHEYGLFYSKGELENGVGRLPHDEAQRSRYSLKDNKGFFEWENLRRNGPDSRKEDRPKQYYPIKYNKVEKSIALLPMEWDERKKTW
-551 SHCDENEFLHYGQI
+551 SHSINSINENEII
-565 LKNFFG
+565 LWPHHPKG
-571 YENFI
+571 ELKVWRYSKEHI
-576 ENIVWN
+576 ENEPERFQVIEKDGLFEVYRKKYINSEGILPRTWWEKPGYSARDN
-582 KRVPKNDK
+582 GTRALIELFGQVAQFDFPKAKDAVK
-590 GIGNIH
+590 DCFK
-596 EYIYV
+596 V
-601 LSKSESLRKSLDYK
+601 LKLNSKDIALDY
-615 FIMKKDALQDI
+615 
-626 YDLVAKEKRAG
+626 
-637 TSIEETQ
+637 
-644 KKLKKFYKKNGFDR
+644 
-658 AITLYCELDN
+658 
-668 NYEIFG
+668 FG
-674 KINMS
+674 
-679 WPNSKTDGPRY
+679 
-690 EVINPATNK
+690 
-699 VAPIP
+699 
-704 DRGWR
+704 
-709 WNKDTFLKAEA
+709 
-720 DGEEQT
+720 
-726 LYDGSIL
+726 
-733 KGRIW
+733 
-738 YSSKNTVQPSSINYL
+738 
-753 KEVESFL
+753 
-760 FRSIVSLKSDGSI
+760 
-773 LLANMGLDELISYP
+773 
-787 KPLNLATSILYA
+787 
-799 NQLKNDL
+799 
-806 VLDCFA
+806 
-812 GSGTTAHGLI
+812 GSGTSAHAVI
-822 NLNREYNLSNSYILI
+822 DLNREDKGTRKYILM
-837 EQSDNVH
+837 EQGEYFNTVL
-844 KAIKPRI
+844 KPRI
-851 QKVIYSSDWLNGKP
+851 QKVVYSADWKGGKP
-865 TNPES
+865 TNPKS

-911 PEDQNAYSDYLMHY
+911 PDDQNAYSDYLMHY

-972 LIGLNVQI
+972 LIGMNVQE
-980 VDYQLERGYV
+980 VDYQLDKGYV
-990 TVEGLLR
+990 QITGKLR
-997 TGEKTLILWRD
+997 TGEYTTVLWRD
-1008 CEKIGYK
+1008 CEKIGYAE
-1015 DLDDLLQ
+1015 LDQLLA
-1022 KRLKVNPKDKEYKLI
+1022 KLKINPNDGEYQLI
-1037 YINGDHNIPSPFI
+1037 YINGDHNVASKYIT
-1050 KIDGEEKQL
+1050 KEGEEKQL

>member
-32 NARSTEIAEF
+32 NERSAEISEF

-62 DENVLKELETEL
+62 DENAIKELEAEL

-86 GQLIDAEAIES
+86 GELIDQEAIES
-97 ALGQKYIA
+97 TLGQKYIA
-105 LTQADAHEM
+105 LTLADAHEM

-211 IIVTEPKTFT
+211 IIVTEPKIFI
-221 RIDEEGEEFEETI
+221 RVDEKGEEFEETI
-234 IPFSVQNN
+234 VPFSIQNN
-242 ELTILFEYQVIAG
+242 ELTILFEYATLPKG
-255 KVKQEAS
+255 SKQETL
-262 NTKPEEDCLNK
+262 NTESYNKIVSAEVLTADWLN
-273 QSELLIL
+273 
-280 SSDLVPNEFKE
+280 DLVQ
-291 ALLIKAP
+291 LAP
-298 TQNSPNRTILR
+298 TEKEPKRTVLQ

-365 IIKCLRQIGLEIISF
+365 IIKCLRKIGLEIISF
-380 LSSLEDFQKKLWL
+380 LASLEDFQKKLWL

-408 RVDESLYTEIAGNTS
+408 RVDESLYAEIAENTA

-429 DLGFKGTDAGW
+429 DLGFKGKYEGW
-440 GTVDYLKQHH
+440 GTVDYLKQHQ
-450 ALMVDTSLFSPEFKA
+450 ALMVDTSLFSLEFKA
-465 ELLKQIDD
+465 KLLKRIDD

-482 IHSDNFQALNLVNKK
+482 INSDNFQALSLLNNKYHEEIK
-497 YKDKIQC
+497 C

-514 DDGFL
+514 ADGFL
-519 YKDRFKS
+519 YKDSLLHS
-526 STWMS
+526 SWCSMINEVMQRSYGLLANNGIFYSSIDDNEVS
-531 LMTQLLSP
+531 LLR
-539 MYNLLNEKGAFF
+539 
-551 SHCDENEFLHYGQI
+551 QI
-565 LKNFFG
+565 LDNLFSKSNFFG
-571 YENFI
+571 NLIWRTEGNFD
-576 ENIVWN
+576 NQA
-582 KRVPKNDK
+582 RVKVC
-590 GIGNIH
+590 H
-596 EYIYV
+596 EYILSYAKNIQNLGLPTGIDPSV
-601 LSKSESLRKSLDYK
+601 SKGSKVYSPYILNTIVKNGSKNPISKVELPKNFPCTESELTIESRFDAYPFYHQTARVKNNKLVESIIVESGWSSKDLLEKYIANDCKPIFDSKKQETTFHISKSGAIE
-615 FIMKKDALQDI
+615 IKK
-626 YDLVAKEKRAG
+626 KRDN
-637 TSIEETQ
+637 TSH
-644 KKLKKFYKKNGFDR
+644 
-658 AITLYCELDN
+658 
-668 NYEIFG
+668 
-674 KINMS
+674 
-679 WPNSKTDGPRY
+679 
-690 EVINPATNK
+690 V
-699 VAPIP
+699 V
-704 DRGWR
+704 
-709 WNKDTFLKAEA
+709 
-720 DGEEQT
+720 
-726 LYDGSIL
+726 SIL
-733 KGRIW
+733 QSLGSTQSA
-738 YSSKNTVQPSSINYL
+738 SSYLMNIGIN
-753 KEVESFL
+753 F
-760 FRSIVSLKSDGSI
+760 
-773 LLANMGLDELISYP
+773 SYP
-787 KPLNLATSILYA
+787 KSTKLLNYIIDFYSKDGI
-799 NQLKNDL
+799 
-806 VLDCFA
+806 VLDFFA
-812 GSGTTAHGLI
+812 GSGTTAQSVI
-822 NLNREYNLSNSYILI
+822 ELNKSDKGKRKYLLVEQNKYFNS
-837 EQSDNVH
+837 V
-844 KAIKPRI
+844 IKPRI
-851 QKVIYSSDWLNGKP
+851 QKIIYSADWKDGKP
-865 TNPES
+865 TNPGS

-877 VVKLESYEDTLNN
+877 VIKLESYEDTLNN
-890 LELVRKGA
+890 LELVRKGV
-898 QQTLL
+898 QQNLL
-903 AEQQASTK
+903 ADQQASTK
-911 PEDQNAYSDYLMHY
+911 PEDQQAYNDYLMHY

-972 LIGLNVQI
+972 LIGLNVQEA
-980 VDYQLERGYV
+980 DYQLDKGYV
-990 TVEGLLR
+990 QITGKLR
-997 TGEKTLILWRD
+997 TGEYTTVLWRD
-1008 CEKIGYK
+1008 CEKIGYAE
-1015 DLDDLLQ
+1015 LDQLLA
-1022 KRLKVNPKDKEYKLI
+1022 KLKINPNDGEYQLI
-1037 YINGDHNIPSPFI
+1037 YINGDHNVAS
-1050 KIDGEEKQL
+1050 KYTTKEGEEKQL

>member
-1 MSTQFSALVSK
+1 MTTQFSALVSK

-32 NARSTEIAEF
+32 NARSAEIAEF

-62 DENVLKELETEL
+62 DENVLKELEAEL

-221 RIDEEGEEFEETI
+221 RIDEDGEEFEETI
-234 IPFSVQNN
+234 VPFSIQNN
-242 ELTILFEYQVIAG
+242 ELTILFEYATLPKG
-255 KVKQEAS
+255 SKQE
-262 NTKPEEDCLNK
+262 TLNIESYNK
-273 QSELLIL
+273 IVSAEVLTTDWLN
-280 SSDLVPNEFKE
+280 DLAQP
-291 ALLIKAP
+291 AP
-298 TQNSPNRTILR
+298 TEKEPKRTVLH

-351 VSTDQFIQIERQLS
+351 VNTDQFIQIERQLS

-380 LSSLEDFQKKLWL
+380 LASLEDFQKKLWL

-408 RVDESLYTEIAGNTS
+408 RVDESLYAEIADNTA

-429 DLGFKGTDAGW
+429 DLGFKGKEAGW
-440 GTVDYLKQHH
+440 GTVDYLKQHQ
-450 ALMVDTSLFSPEFKA
+450 ALMVDTSLFSLEFKA
-465 ELLKQIDD
+465 KLLKRIDD

-482 IHSDNFQALNLVNKK
+482 INSDNFQALSLLGEK
-497 YKDKIQC
+497 YKQLVGC
-504 IYIDPPYNTG
+504 IYIDPPYNAKSSEI
-514 DDGFL
+514 L
-519 YKDRFKS
+519 YKNTFKHS
-526 STWMS
+526 AFLTFISNRLEVAKPFLQS
-531 LMTQLLSP
+531 GG
-539 MYNLLNEKGAFF
+539 LLNIAIDDYEQKGVITVCDEIYGSNNFISNVVVQHNPRGRNDDKFYGTSHEYMIVYTNNIENANLGNFTLSDEDKSIYRLSDTISKYQEVSFMRTGNNSDRVTRPNLFYPIYLNKKTNMLSLDKSDDSIEILPINSSKEEKTWRWERKTFLERKDTEVSFKISEDGVRLYKKRRLLDVGKKPKTIWFDSKYDASSSGIMFLRNFF
-551 SHCDENEFLHYGQI
+551 SKDNHEFSY
-565 LKNFFG
+565 
-571 YENFI
+571 
-576 ENIVWN
+576 
-582 KRVPKNDK
+582 PKS
-590 GIGNIH
+590 
-596 EYIYV
+596 IYTV
-601 LSKSESLRKSLDYK
+601 
-615 FIMKKDALQDI
+615 KDAVYI
-626 YDLVAKEKRAG
+626 
-637 TSIEETQ
+637 S
-644 KKLKKFYKKNGFDR
+644 
-658 AITLYCELDN
+658 
-668 NYEIFG
+668 
-674 KINMS
+674 
-679 WPNSKTDGPRY
+679 
-690 EVINPATNK
+690 
-699 VAPIP
+699 
-704 DRGWR
+704 
-709 WNKDTFLKAEA
+709 
-720 DGEEQT
+720 
-726 LYDGSIL
+726 
-733 KGRIW
+733 
-738 YSSKNTVQPSSINYL
+738 SSKNGV
-753 KEVESFL
+753 
-760 FRSIVSLKSDGSI
+760 
-773 LLANMGLDELISYP
+773 
-787 KPLNLATSILYA
+787 
-799 NQLKNDL
+799 
-806 VLDCFA
+806 VLDYFA
-812 GSGTTAHGLI
+812 GSGTTAHATI
-822 NLNREYNLSNSYILI
+822 ALNREDNGNRKYILV
-837 EQSDNVH
+837 EQGEYFDTV
-844 KAIKPRI
+844 IKPRI
-851 QKVIYSSDWLNGKP
+851 QKVVYSADWKDGKP

-903 AEQQASTK
+903 AEQKTSTK
-911 PEDQNAYSDYLMHY
+911 PDDQNAYSDYLMHY
-925 MLELESKDSLLNVKD
+925 MLELESKESLLNVKD

-961 KNIDLVETFNY
+961 KTIDLVETFNY
-972 LIGLNVQI
+972 LIGMNVQE
-980 VDYQLERGYV
+980 VDYQLDKGYAQI
-990 TVEGLLR
+990 TGKLR
-997 TGEKTLILWRD
+997 TGEYTTVLWRD
-1008 CEKIGYK
+1008 CEKIGYAE
-1015 DLDDLLQ
+1015 LDQLLA
-1022 KRLKVNPKDKEYKLI
+1022 KLKINPNDGEYQLI
-1037 YINGDHNIPSPFI
+1037 YINGDHNVAS
-1050 KIDGEEKQL
+1050 KYTTKEGEEKQL

>member
-1 MSTQFSALVSK
+1 MSTQFSALISK

-47 KTKVEQYLGE
+47 KIKVEQYLGE

-62 DENVLKELETEL
+62 DENAIKELEAEL
-74 KAEFGKRAFNEQ
+74 KSEFGKRAFNEQ
-86 GQLIDAEAIES
+86 GKLIDAEAIES

-105 LTQADAHEM
+105 LTQTDVNEM

-135 DFISQRRYKGDTYAI
+135 DFISQRRYKGDTYSI

-181 LNDERSVL
+181 LNNERSVL

-221 RIDEEGEEFEETI
+221 RIDEDGEEFEETI
-234 IPFSVQNN
+234 VPFSIQNN
-242 ELTILFEYQVIAG
+242 ELTILFEYATLPKG
-255 KVKQEAS
+255 SKQETL
-262 NTKPEEDCLNK
+262 NTESHNKILKANVLTADWLNDLA
-273 QSELLIL
+273 QS
-280 SSDLVPNEFKE
+280 
-291 ALLIKAP
+291 AP
-298 TQNSPNRTILR
+298 TEKEPKRTVLQ

-380 LSSLEDFQKKLWL
+380 LASLEDFQKKLWL
-393 KKKFVVSAEYCITLD
+393 KKKFVVSADYYITLD
-408 RVDESLYTEIAGNTS
+408 RVDESLYAEIADNTA
-423 QWQQWE
+423 QWQQWDE
-429 DLGFKGTDAGW
+429 LGFKSADEGW
-440 GTVDYLKQHH
+440 GTIDYLKQYQ

-482 IHSDNFQALNLVNKK
+482 INSDNFQALNVLKKK
-497 YKDKIQC
+497 YHEKVKC
-504 IYIDPPYNTG
+504 IYIDPPYNTSASEIIYKNGYKHSSWLSLMDNRIASSISHLAG
-514 DDGFL
+514 DGLMQVAIDDQEYRYLNLLLEQNFGINNFISSISIEHNAKGIPQNHISATHEYLLMYAKNIEAVKTYDFTIDEDGIDQKYPLVDKNGKYRELPLTRTGSEPLREDRPYMFFPFL
-519 YKDRFKS
+519 YKDGK
-526 STWMS
+526 
-531 LMTQLLSP
+531 LALIP
-539 MYNLLNEKGAFF
+539 E
-551 SHCDENEFLHYGQI
+551 DEYKRIYDSKENKFDDVFVDQ
-565 LKNFFG
+565 LKNK
-571 YENFI
+571 Y
-576 ENIVWN
+576 
-582 KRVPKNDK
+582 
-590 GIGNIH
+590 
-596 EYIYV
+596 
-601 LSKSESLRKSLDYK
+601 
-615 FIMKKDALQDI
+615 
-626 YDLVAKEKRAG
+626 
-637 TSIEETQ
+637 
-644 KKLKKFYKKNGFDR
+644 
-658 AITLYCELDN
+658 
-668 NYEIFG
+668 
-674 KINMS
+674 
-679 WPNSKTDGPRY
+679 
-690 EVINPATNK
+690 
-699 VAPIP
+699 
-704 DRGWR
+704 
-709 WNKDTFLKAEA
+709 EA
-720 DGEEQT
+720 DG
-726 LYDGSIL
+726 YRFIL
-733 KGRIW
+733 PKNSKGVFYRWKWGI
-738 YSSKNTVQPSSINYL
+738 
-753 KEVESFL
+753 ESC
-760 FRSIVSLKSDGSI
+760 KKG
-773 LLANMGLDELISYP
+773 LLDDELVFKNDTVYNKNRVDNKVKPKSLWSNSKYDATSKGTRVLGNLFNNKLFDYP
-787 KPLNLATSILYA
+787 KSIFAVIDALTIGS
-799 NQLKNDL
+799 NNNSL
-806 VLDCFA
+806 VLDYFA
-812 GSGTTAHGLI
+812 GSGTTAHATI
-822 NLNREYNLSNSYILI
+822 ALNREDQGSRKYILV
-837 EQSDNVH
+837 EQGEYFDTV
-844 KAIKPRI
+844 IKPRI
-851 QKVIYSSDWLNGKP
+851 QKVVYSADWKDGKP

-903 AEQQASTK
+903 AEQQASAK
-911 PEDQNAYSDYLMHY
+911 PEDQSAYSDYLMHY
-925 MLELESKDSLLNVKD
+925 MLELESKDSLLNVKH

-972 LIGLNVQI
+972 LIGLNVKEA
-980 VDYQLERGYV
+980 DYQLDKGYV
-990 TVEGLLR
+990 QITGKLR
-997 TGEKTLILWRD
+997 TGEYTTVLWRD
-1008 CEKIGYK
+1008 CEKIGYVE
-1015 DLDDLLQ
+1015 LDQLLA
-1022 KRLKVNPKDKEYKLI
+1022 KLKINPNDGEYQLI
-1037 YINGDHNIPSPFI
+1037 YINGDHNIAS
-1050 KIDGEEKQL
+1050 KYTNKDGEEKQL

>member
-62 DENVLKELETEL
+62 DENVLKELEAEL

-86 GQLIDAEAIES
+86 GELIDAEAIES

-211 IIVTEPKTFT
+211 IIVTEPKTFI

-234 IPFSVQNN
+234 VPFSIQNN
-242 ELTILFEYQVIAG
+242 ELTILFEYATLPKG
-255 KVKQEAS
+255 SKQE
-262 NTKPEEDCLNK
+262 TLNIESYNK
-273 QSELLIL
+273 IVGAEVLTTDWLN
-280 SSDLVPNEFKE
+280 DLAQP
-291 ALLIKAP
+291 AP
-298 TQNSPNRTILR
+298 TEKEPKRTVLH

-380 LSSLEDFQKKLWL
+380 LASLEDFQKKLWL

-408 RVDESLYTEIAGNTS
+408 RVDESLYAEIADNTA

-429 DLGFKGTDAGW
+429 DLGFKGKEAGW
-440 GTVDYLKQHH
+440 GTVDYLKQHQ
-450 ALMVDTSLFSPEFKA
+450 ALMVDTLLFSPEFKA
-465 ELLKQIDD
+465 ELLKRIDD
-473 LDAQTDGLI
+473 LDAQTDGVI
-482 IHSDNFQALNLVNKK
+482 IHSDNFQAVKLVEK
-497 YKDKIQC
+497 YYHETVDTL
-504 IYIDPPYNTG
+504 YFDPPYNTSENS
-514 DDGFL
+514 FY
-519 YKDRFKS
+519 YK
-526 STWMS
+526 
-531 LMTQLLSP
+531 
-539 MYNLLNEKGAFF
+539 
-551 SHCDENEFLHYGQI
+551 
-565 LKNFFG
+565 
-571 YENFI
+571 
-576 ENIVWN
+576 
-582 KRVPKNDK
+582 
-590 GIGNIH
+590 
-596 EYIYV
+596 
-601 LSKSESLRKSLDYK
+601 
-615 FIMKKDALQDI
+615 
-626 YDLVAKEKRAG
+626 
-637 TSIEETQ
+637 
-644 KKLKKFYKKNGFDR
+644 
-658 AITLYCELDN
+658 N
-668 NYEIFG
+668 NYKESSWLSMILNRAEI
-674 KINMS
+674 S
-679 WPNSKTDGPRY
+679 R
-690 EVINPATNK
+690 
-699 VAPIP
+699 
-704 DRGWR
+704 
-709 WNKDTFLKAEA
+709 
-720 DGEEQT
+720 
-726 LYDGSIL
+726 SIL
-733 KGRIW
+733 KQSGVVNFAIDDFELSKLQSLLDLVYGQNNRLGNLVVEIKPSGRTNDF
-738 YSSKNTVQPSSINYL
+738 Y
-753 KEVESFL
+753 
-760 FRSIVSLKSDGSI
+760 
-773 LLANMGLDELISYP
+773 
-787 KPLNLATSILYA
+787 LATSHEYSLIYAKNKDYSTNINFFNLNEEQKKIYKFRDERGSFKWRDFMRTGGFSTPSERPNSFYPIYFSEITNEISLDKKEGFIEILPIDSVGQQRVWRKTPPSFIEHLNNNEINIVKRSNGTFKVEIIDRIKEGTRPKSVWLNSKYDA
-799 NQLKNDL
+799 SSHGTKLIQKMMPDVGFSFPKSIFT
-806 VLDCFA
+806 VLDNLSLSLANNKNGVVADIFS
-812 GSGTTAHGLI
+812 GSGTTAHATI
-822 NLNREYNLSNSYILI
+822 VLNREDQGNRKYILV
-837 EQSDNVH
+837 EQGEYFDTV
-844 KAIKPRI
+844 IKPRI
-851 QKVIYSSDWLNGKP
+851 QKVVYSADWKDGKP

-877 VVKLESYEDTLNN
+877 VMKLESYEDTLNN

-903 AEQQASTK
+903 AEQQNSTK
-911 PEDQNAYSDYLMHY
+911 PDDQNAYSDYLMHY

-972 LIGLNVQI
+972 LIGLNVQE
-980 VDYQLERGYV
+980 VDYQLDKGYAQI
-990 TVEGLLR
+990 TGKLR
-997 TGEKTLILWRD
+997 TGEYTTVLWRD
-1008 CEKIGYK
+1008 CDKIGYAE
-1015 DLDDLLQ
+1015 LDQLLS
-1022 KRLKVNPKDKEYKLI
+1022 KLKINPNDGEYQLI
-1037 YINGDHNIPSPFI
+1037 YINGDHNVAS
-1050 KIDGEEKQL
+1050 KYTTKEGEEKQL

>member
-62 DENVLKELETEL
+62 DENVLKELEAEL

-86 GQLIDAEAIES
+86 GELIDAEAIES

-221 RIDEEGEEFEETI
+221 RIDEDGEEFEETI
-234 IPFSVQNN
+234 VPFSIQNN
-242 ELTILFEYQVIAG
+242 ELTILFEYATLPKG
-255 KVKQEAS
+255 SKQE
-262 NTKPEEDCLNK
+262 TLNIESYNK
-273 QSELLIL
+273 IVSAEVLTTDWLN
-280 SSDLVPNEFKE
+280 DLAQP
-291 ALLIKAP
+291 AP
-298 TQNSPNRTILR
+298 TEKEPKRTVLH

-380 LSSLEDFQKKLWL
+380 LASLEDFQKKLWL

-429 DLGFKGTDAGW
+429 DLGFKGKEAGW
-440 GTVDYLKQHH
+440 GTVDYLKQHQ
-450 ALMVDTSLFSPEFKA
+450 ALMVDTSLFSLEFKA
-465 ELLKQIDD
+465 KLLKRIDD

-482 IHSDNFQALNLVNKK
+482 INSDNFQALSLLGEK
-497 YKDKIQC
+497 YKQLVGC
-504 IYIDPPYNTG
+504 IYIDPPYNAKSSEI
-514 DDGFL
+514 L
-519 YKDRFKS
+519 YKNTFKHSAFLTFISNRLEVAKPFLQSGGLLNIAIDDYEQKGVITVCDEIYGSNNFIANVVVQHNPRGRNDDKFYGTSHEYMIVYTNNIENANLGNFTLSDEDKSIYRLSDTISKYQEVSFMRTGNNSDRVTRPNLFYPIYLNKK
-526 STWMS
+526 TN
-531 LMTQLLSP
+531 LLSLDKSDDSIEILP
-539 MYNLLNEKGAFF
+539 INSSKEEKTWRWERKTFLERKDTEVSFKISEDGVRLYKKRRLLDVGKKPKTIWFDSKYDASSSGIMFLRNFF
-551 SHCDENEFLHYGQI
+551 SKDNHEFSY
-565 LKNFFG
+565 
-571 YENFI
+571 
-576 ENIVWN
+576 
-582 KRVPKNDK
+582 PKS
-590 GIGNIH
+590 
-596 EYIYV
+596 IYTV
-601 LSKSESLRKSLDYK
+601 
-615 FIMKKDALQDI
+615 KDAVYI
-626 YDLVAKEKRAG
+626 
-637 TSIEETQ
+637 S
-644 KKLKKFYKKNGFDR
+644 
-658 AITLYCELDN
+658 
-668 NYEIFG
+668 
-674 KINMS
+674 
-679 WPNSKTDGPRY
+679 
-690 EVINPATNK
+690 
-699 VAPIP
+699 
-704 DRGWR
+704 
-709 WNKDTFLKAEA
+709 
-720 DGEEQT
+720 
-726 LYDGSIL
+726 
-733 KGRIW
+733 
-738 YSSKNTVQPSSINYL
+738 SSKNGV
-753 KEVESFL
+753 
-760 FRSIVSLKSDGSI
+760 
-773 LLANMGLDELISYP
+773 
-787 KPLNLATSILYA
+787 
-799 NQLKNDL
+799 
-806 VLDCFA
+806 VLDYFA
-812 GSGTTAHGLI
+812 GSGTTAHATI
-822 NLNREYNLSNSYILI
+822 ALNREDHGSRKYILV
-837 EQSDNVH
+837 EQGEYFDTV
-844 KAIKPRI
+844 IKPRI
-851 QKVIYSSDWLNGKP
+851 QKVVYSADWKEGKP

-961 KNIDLVETFNY
+961 KIIDLVETFNY
-972 LIGLNVQI
+972 LIGLNVQEA
-980 VDYQLERGYV
+980 DYQLDKGYV
-990 TVEGLLR
+990 QITGKLR
-997 TGEKTLILWRD
+997 TGEYTTVLWRD
-1008 CEKIGYK
+1008 CDKIGYAE
-1015 DLDDLLQ
+1015 LDQLLS
-1022 KRLKVNPKDKEYKLI
+1022 KLKINPNDGEYQLI
-1037 YINGDHNIPSPFI
+1037 YINGDHNVAS
-1050 KIDGEEKQL
+1050 KYTTKEGEEKQL

>member
-32 NARSTEIAEF
+32 NARSDEIAEF

-62 DENVLKELETEL
+62 DENAIKELEAEL

-86 GQLIDAEAIES
+86 GELIDAEAIES

-105 LTQADAHEM
+105 LTQADAHEL

-120 YSHLLTFFSRYYDDG
+120 YSHLLTFFSRYYDEG

-221 RIDEEGEEFEETI
+221 RIDEDGEEFEETI
-234 IPFSVQNN
+234 VPFSIQNN
-242 ELTILFEYQVIAG
+242 ELTILFEYATLPKG
-255 KVKQEAS
+255 SKQEA
-262 NTKPEEDCLNK
+262 LNVESYNK
-273 QSELLIL
+273 IVGAKVLTTDWLN
-280 SSDLVPNEFKE
+280 DLAQP
-291 ALLIKAP
+291 AP
-298 TQNSPNRTILR
+298 TEKEPKRTVLQ

-320 ADYFIHKDLGKF
+320 ADYFIHKNLGKF

-380 LSSLEDFQKKLWL
+380 LASLEDFQKKLWL
-393 KKKFVVSAEYCITLD
+393 KKKFVVNAEYCITLD
-408 RVDESLYTEIAGNTS
+408 RVDESLYAEIVENTA
-423 QWQQWE
+423 QWQQWD
-429 DLGFKGTDAGW
+429 DLGFKGTDAVW
-440 GTVDYLKQHH
+440 GTIDYLKQHQ
-450 ALMVDTSLFSPEFKA
+450 ALMVDTSLFSIEFKA
-465 ELLKQIDD
+465 KLLQKIDD

-482 IHSDNFQALNLVNKK
+482 INSDNFQGINLLAEKYYSRLNS
-497 YKDKIQC
+497 
-504 IYIDPPYNTG
+504 IYIDPPYNT
-514 DDGFL
+514 DASAIL
-519 YKDRFKS
+519 YKNGFKKS
-526 STWMS
+526 SWAT
-531 LMTQLLSP
+531 LMH
-539 MYNLLNEKGAFF
+539 NRVEKAKDLLNQSGIICLAIDDEQVSELRSIAEEFFIKQIGVAPVRSNPAGRKTKGKFAPAHEYALFYAKSENTVPLSLDKSEKSLARYPKEDSKGRF
-551 SHCDENEFLHYGQI
+551 SWA
-565 LKNFFG
+565 
-571 YENFI
+571 NFI
-576 ENIVWN
+576 RSGNNDKREDRPKLYYPIFVSDNDQI
-582 KRVPKNDK
+582 RVPKMEWSDLE
-590 GIGNIH
+590 GQ
-596 EYIYV
+596 YV
-601 LSKSESLRKSLDYK
+601 LLEQPLPNETIVFPDVN
-615 FIMKKDALQDI
+615 KD
-626 YDLVAKEKRAG
+626 
-637 TSIEETQ
+637 
-644 KKLKKFYKKNGFDR
+644 
-658 AITLYCELDN
+658 
-668 NYEIFG
+668 G
-674 KINMS
+674 KIIQKN
-679 WPNSKTDGPRY
+679 WQRGNQRVGTELEEYRIRRDQD
-690 EVINPATNK
+690 NK
-699 VAPIP
+699 ISIDFKIRMDVTALPITWW
-704 DRGWR
+704 D
-709 WNKDTFLKAEA
+709 KSTYA
-720 DGEEQT
+720 
-726 LYDGSIL
+726 
-733 KGRIW
+733 
-738 YSSKNTVQPSSINYL
+738 SSNYGAL
-753 KEVESFL
+753 E
-760 FRSIVSLKSDGSI
+760 
-773 LLANMGLDELISYP
+773 
-787 KPLNLATSILYA
+787 
-799 NQLKNDL
+799 LKNLFGEKSFDFAKAHDL
-806 VLDCFA
+806 VLDCLRTSGAKLENSNILDFFA
-812 GSGTTAHGLI
+812 GSGTTAHATI
-822 NLNREYNLSNSYILI
+822 ALNREDNGNRKYILV
-837 EQSDNVH
+837 EQGEYFDTV
-844 KAIKPRI
+844 IKPRI
-851 QKVIYSSDWLNGKP
+851 QKVVYSADWKDGKP

-890 LELVRKGA
+890 LELVRKGT

-972 LIGLNVQI
+972 LIGLNVQE
-980 VDYQLERGYV
+980 VDYQLDKGYAQI
-990 TVEGLLR
+990 TGKLR
-997 TGEKTLILWRD
+997 TGEYTTVLWRD
-1008 CEKIGYK
+1008 CEKIGYTE
-1015 DLDDLLQ
+1015 LDQLLA
-1022 KRLKVNPKDKEYKLI
+1022 KLKINPNDGEYQLI
-1037 YINGDHNIPSPFI
+1037 YINGDHNVAS
-1050 KIDGEEKQL
+1050 KYTTKEGEEKQL

>member
-32 NARSTEIAEF
+32 NARSDEIAEF

-62 DENVLKELETEL
+62 DENVLKELEAEL

-86 GQLIDAEAIES
+86 GELIDAEAIES

-234 IPFSVQNN
+234 VPFSIQNN
-242 ELTILFEYQVIAG
+242 ELTILFEYATLPKG
-255 KVKQEAS
+255 SKQEIL
-262 NTKPEEDCLNK
+262 NTESYNKILNA
-273 QSELLIL
+273 EVLTTDWLN
-280 SSDLVPNEFKE
+280 DLVQ
-291 ALLIKAP
+291 LAP
-298 TQNSPNRTILR
+298 TEKDPKRTVLQ

-351 VSTDQFIQIERQLS
+351 VSVDQFIQIERQLS

-380 LSSLEDFQKKLWL
+380 LASLEDFQKKLWL

-408 RVDESLYTEIAGNTS
+408 RVDESLYAEIAENTA

-440 GTVDYLKQHH
+440 GAIEYLKQHQ
-450 ALMVDTSLFSPEFKA
+450 ALMVDTSLFSLEFKA
-465 ELLKQIDD
+465 KLLQKIDN

-482 IHSDNFQALNLVNKK
+482 INSDNFQALNLLSGK
-497 YKDKIQC
+497 YKQSVNC
-504 IYIDPPYNTG
+504 IYIDPPYNAKSSEI
-514 DDGFL
+514 L
-519 YKDRFKS
+519 YKNTFKHS
-526 STWMS
+526 AFLTFISNRLEVATPFLQS
-531 LMTQLLSP
+531 GGLVNIAIDDYEQ
-539 MYNLLNEKGAFF
+539 KGVITV
-551 SHCDENEFLHYGQI
+551 CD
-565 LKNFFG
+565 
-571 YENFI
+571 
-576 ENIVWN
+576 
-582 KRVPKNDK
+582 
-590 GIGNIH
+590 
-596 EYIYV
+596 
-601 LSKSESLRKSLDYK
+601 
-615 FIMKKDALQDI
+615 
-626 YDLVAKEKRAG
+626 
-637 TSIEETQ
+637 
-644 KKLKKFYKKNGFDR
+644 
-658 AITLYCELDN
+658 
-668 NYEIFG
+668 EIFG
-674 KINMS
+674 SNNFISNVVVQHNPRGRNDDKFYGTSHEYMIVYTNHIENANLGNFTLSDDDKSIYRLTDNISKYQEVSFMRTGNNSDRVTRPNLFYPIYLDKKTNLLSLDKSDDSIEILPINS
-679 WPNSKTDGPRY
+679 SNEEKT
-690 EVINPATNK
+690 
-699 VAPIP
+699 
-704 DRGWR
+704 WR
-709 WNKDTFLKAEA
+709 WERKTFLEKKDTEVSFKISEDGVRLYKKRRLLDVGKKPKTIWFDSKYDASSSGIMFL
-720 DGEEQT
+720 
-726 LYDGSIL
+726 
-733 KGRIW
+733 RNFF
-738 YSSKNTVQPSSINYL
+738 SKDNQ
-753 KEVESFL
+753 EF
-760 FRSIVSLKSDGSI
+760 
-773 LLANMGLDELISYP
+773 SYP
-787 KPLNLATSILYA
+787 KSIYTVKDA
-799 NQLKNDL
+799 VYISSPKNG
-806 VLDCFA
+806 VILDYFA
-812 GSGTTAHGLI
+812 GSGTTAHATI
-822 NLNREYNLSNSYILI
+822 ALNREDNGNRKYILV
-837 EQSDNVH
+837 EQGEYFDTV
-844 KAIKPRI
+844 IKPRI
-851 QKVIYSSDWLNGKP
+851 QKVVYSADWKDGKP

-898 QQTLL
+898 QQNLL
-903 AEQQASTK
+903 AQQQASTK
-911 PEDQNAYSDYLMHY
+911 SEDQKAYSDYLMHY

-972 LIGLNVQI
+972 LIGLNVQE
-980 VDYQLERGYV
+980 VDYQLDKGYV
-990 TVEGLLR
+990 QITGKLR
-997 TGEKTLILWRD
+997 TGEYTTVLWRD
-1008 CEKIGYK
+1008 CEKIGYAE
-1015 DLDDLLQ
+1015 LDQLLA
-1022 KRLKVNPKDKEYKLI
+1022 KLKINPNDGEYQLI
-1037 YINGDHNIPSPFI
+1037 YMNGDHNVAS
-1050 KIDGEEKQL
+1050 KYTTKEGEEKQL

>member
-32 NARSTEIAEF
+32 NARSAEITEF

-62 DENVLKELETEL
+62 DENVLKELEAEL

-234 IPFSVQNN
+234 VPFSIQNN
-242 ELTILFEYQVIAG
+242 ELTILFEYATLPKG
-255 KVKQEAS
+255 SKQETL
-262 NTKPEEDCLNK
+262 NTESYNKIVNAEVLTADWLN
-273 QSELLIL
+273 
-280 SSDLVPNEFKE
+280 DLVQ
-291 ALLIKAP
+291 LAP
-298 TQNSPNRTILR
+298 TEKEPKRTVLQ

-380 LSSLEDFQKKLWL
+380 LASLEDFQKKLWL

-408 RVDESLYTEIAGNTS
+408 RVDESLYTEIAENST

-429 DLGFKGTDAGW
+429 NLGFKGTDAGW
-440 GTVDYLKQHH
+440 GTADYLKKHQTMM
-450 ALMVDTSLFSPEFKA
+450 ADTSLFSLEFKA
-465 ELLKQIDD
+465 KLLKKIDD

-482 IHSDNFQALNLVNKK
+482 IHSDNFQALNLISEK
-497 YKDKIQC
+497 YQQQIQF
-504 IYIDPPYNTG
+504 IYLDPPYNT
-514 DDGFL
+514 DATPII
-519 YKDRFKS
+519 YKNGYKS
-526 STWMS
+526 STWLTMLENRIS
-531 LMTQLLSP
+531 SSI
-539 MYNLLNEKGAFF
+539 NLLRKNGVFSLAIDDTELSNLSSFLEKTYSGY
-551 SHCDENEFLHYGQI
+551 DQYKTIVNHYPGSGTGRSNVTRTHEYA
-565 LKNFFG
+565 LFM
-571 YENFI
+571 
-576 ENIVWN
+576 
-582 KRVPKNDK
+582 VPKDMDILRGEASDG
-590 GIGNIH
+590 GIRERGFCRSGQGENNFR
-596 EYIYV
+596 YGRPNSFYAV
-601 LSKSESLRKSLDYK
+601 LVNP
-615 FIMKKDALQDI
+615 Q
-626 YDLVAKEKRAG
+626 
-637 TSIEETQ
+637 
-644 KKLKKFYKKNGFDR
+644 
-658 AITLYCELDN
+658 
-668 NYEIFG
+668 NYEIVG
-674 KINMS
+674 VEQPPELGTSYPTGNTINGYKRVY
-679 WPNSKTDGPRY
+679 PLG
-690 EVINPATNK
+690 
-699 VAPIP
+699 
-704 DRGWR
+704 
-709 WNKDTFLKAEA
+709 
-720 DGEEQT
+720 Q
-726 LYDGSIL
+726 DGSERCWTLSYETAKTIIENDKNIL
-733 KGRIW
+733 F
-738 YSSKNTVQPSSINYL
+738 SSQNFVIKRRYFDEASRWLLPSL
-753 KEVESFL
+753 WVESKFSAVSHGTNLLTHL
-760 FRSIVSLKSDGSI
+760 FGS
-773 LLANMGLDELISYP
+773 GGKFSYP
-787 KPLNLATSILYA
+787 KSLYTVKTAIEAATHH
-799 NQLKNDL
+799 NDESL
-806 VLDCFA
+806 LCDYFA
-812 GSGTTAHGLI
+812 GSGTTAHATI
-822 NLNREYNLSNSYILI
+822 ALNREDRGSRKYILV
-837 EQSDNVH
+837 EQGEYFDTV
-844 KAIKPRI
+844 IKPRI
-851 QKVIYSSDWLNGKP
+851 QKVVYSADWKEGKP

-903 AEQQASTK
+903 AEQQNSTK

-925 MLELESKDSLLNVKD
+925 MLELESKDTLLNVKD

>member
-62 DENVLKELETEL
+62 DENVLKELEAEL

-86 GQLIDAEAIES
+86 GELIDAEAIES

-211 IIVTEPKTFT
+211 IIVTEPKTFI

-234 IPFSVQNN
+234 VPFSIQNN
-242 ELTILFEYQVIAG
+242 ELTILFEYATLPKG
-255 KVKQEAS
+255 SKQETL
-262 NTKPEEDCLNK
+262 NTESYNKIVNAEVLTVDWLN
-273 QSELLIL
+273 
-280 SSDLVPNEFKE
+280 DLVQ
-291 ALLIKAP
+291 LAP
-298 TQNSPNRTILR
+298 TEKEPKRTVLH

-380 LSSLEDFQKKLWL
+380 LASLEDFQKKLWL

-408 RVDESLYTEIAGNTS
+408 RVDQSLYAEISDNTA

-440 GTVDYLKQHH
+440 GTVDYLKQHQ
-450 ALMVDTSLFSPEFKA
+450 ALMVDTSLFSLEFKA
-465 ELLKQIDD
+465 KLLKRIDD

-482 IHSDNFQALNLVNKK
+482 INSDNFQALSLLGEK
-497 YKDKIQC
+497 YKQLVGC
-504 IYIDPPYNTG
+504 IYIDPPYNAKSSEI
-514 DDGFL
+514 L
-519 YKDRFKS
+519 YKNTFKHSAFLTFISNRLEVAKPFLQSGGLLNIAIDDYEQKGVITVCDEIYGSNNFIANVVVQHNPRGRNDDKFYGTSHEYMIVYTNNIENANLGNFTLSDEDKSIYRLSDTISKYQEVSFMRTGNNSDRVTRPNLFYPIYLNKK
-526 STWMS
+526 TN
-531 LMTQLLSP
+531 LLSLDKSDDSIEILP
-539 MYNLLNEKGAFF
+539 INSSKEEKTWRWERKTFLERKDTEVSFKISEDGVRLYKKRRLLDVGKKPKTIWFDSKYDASSSGIMFLRNFF
-551 SHCDENEFLHYGQI
+551 SKDNHEFSY
-565 LKNFFG
+565 
-571 YENFI
+571 
-576 ENIVWN
+576 
-582 KRVPKNDK
+582 PKS
-590 GIGNIH
+590 
-596 EYIYV
+596 IYTV
-601 LSKSESLRKSLDYK
+601 
-615 FIMKKDALQDI
+615 KDAVYI
-626 YDLVAKEKRAG
+626 
-637 TSIEETQ
+637 S
-644 KKLKKFYKKNGFDR
+644 
-658 AITLYCELDN
+658 
-668 NYEIFG
+668 
-674 KINMS
+674 
-679 WPNSKTDGPRY
+679 
-690 EVINPATNK
+690 
-699 VAPIP
+699 
-704 DRGWR
+704 
-709 WNKDTFLKAEA
+709 
-720 DGEEQT
+720 
-726 LYDGSIL
+726 
-733 KGRIW
+733 
-738 YSSKNTVQPSSINYL
+738 SSKNGV
-753 KEVESFL
+753 
-760 FRSIVSLKSDGSI
+760 
-773 LLANMGLDELISYP
+773 
-787 KPLNLATSILYA
+787 
-799 NQLKNDL
+799 
-806 VLDCFA
+806 VLDYFA
-812 GSGTTAHGLI
+812 GSGTTAHATI
-822 NLNREYNLSNSYILI
+822 ALNREDHGNRKYILV
-837 EQSDNVH
+837 EQGEYFDTV
-844 KAIKPRI
+844 IKPRI
-851 QKVIYSSDWLNGKP
+851 QKVVYSADWKEGKP

-903 AEQQASTK
+903 AEQQNSTK

-972 LIGLNVQI
+972 LIGLNVQE
-980 VDYQLERGYV
+980 VDYQLDKGYAQI
-990 TVEGLLR
+990 TGKLR
-997 TGEKTLILWRD
+997 TGEYTTVLWRD
-1008 CEKIGYK
+1008 CEKIGYAE
-1015 DLDDLLQ
+1015 LDQLLS
-1022 KRLKVNPKDKEYKLI
+1022 KLKINPNDGEYQLI
-1037 YINGDHNIPSPFI
+1037 YINGDHNIAS
-1050 KIDGEEKQL
+1050 KYTTKEGEEKQL

-1066 TFLKNMFEE
+1066 MFLKNMFEE

>member
-32 NARSTEIAEF
+32 NARSAEIAEF

-62 DENVLKELETEL
+62 DENVLKELEAEL

-86 GQLIDAEAIES
+86 GELIDAEAIES

-221 RIDEEGEEFEETI
+221 RIDEDGEEFEETI
-234 IPFSVQNN
+234 VPFSIQNN
-242 ELTILFEYQVIAG
+242 ELTILFEYATLPKG
-255 KVKQEAS
+255 SKQE
-262 NTKPEEDCLNK
+262 TLNIESYNK
-273 QSELLIL
+273 IVNAEVLTTDWLN
-280 SSDLVPNEFKE
+280 DLAQP
-291 ALLIKAP
+291 AP
-298 TQNSPNRTILR
+298 TEKEPKRTVLH

-380 LSSLEDFQKKLWL
+380 LASLEDFQKKLWL

-440 GTVDYLKQHH
+440 GTVDYLKQHQ
-450 ALMVDTSLFSPEFKA
+450 ALMVDTSLFSLEFKA
-465 ELLKQIDD
+465 KLLKRIDD

-482 IHSDNFQALNLVNKK
+482 INSDNFQALSLLGEK
-497 YKDKIQC
+497 YKQLVGC
-504 IYIDPPYNTG
+504 IYIDPPYNAKSSEI
-514 DDGFL
+514 L
-519 YKDRFKS
+519 YKNTFKHSAFLTFISNRLEVSKPFLQSGGLLNIAIDDYEQKGVITVCDEIYGSNNFIANVVVQHNPRGRNDDKFYGTSHEYMIVYTNNIENANLGNFTLSDEDKSIYRLSDTISKYQEVSFMRTGNNSDRVTRPNLFYPIYLNKK
-526 STWMS
+526 TN
-531 LMTQLLSP
+531 LLSLDKSDDSIEILP
-539 MYNLLNEKGAFF
+539 INSSKEEKTWRWERKTFLERKDTEVSFKISEDGVRLYKKRRLLDVGKKPKTIWFDSKYDASSSGIMFLRNFF
-551 SHCDENEFLHYGQI
+551 SKDNHEFSY
-565 LKNFFG
+565 
-571 YENFI
+571 
-576 ENIVWN
+576 
-582 KRVPKNDK
+582 PKS
-590 GIGNIH
+590 
-596 EYIYV
+596 IYTV
-601 LSKSESLRKSLDYK
+601 
-615 FIMKKDALQDI
+615 KDAVYI
-626 YDLVAKEKRAG
+626 
-637 TSIEETQ
+637 S
-644 KKLKKFYKKNGFDR
+644 
-658 AITLYCELDN
+658 
-668 NYEIFG
+668 
-674 KINMS
+674 
-679 WPNSKTDGPRY
+679 
-690 EVINPATNK
+690 
-699 VAPIP
+699 
-704 DRGWR
+704 
-709 WNKDTFLKAEA
+709 
-720 DGEEQT
+720 
-726 LYDGSIL
+726 
-733 KGRIW
+733 
-738 YSSKNTVQPSSINYL
+738 SSKNGV
-753 KEVESFL
+753 
-760 FRSIVSLKSDGSI
+760 
-773 LLANMGLDELISYP
+773 
-787 KPLNLATSILYA
+787 
-799 NQLKNDL
+799 
-806 VLDCFA
+806 VLDYFA
-812 GSGTTAHGLI
+812 GSGTTAHATI
-822 NLNREYNLSNSYILI
+822 ALNREDNGNRKYILV
-837 EQSDNVH
+837 EQGEYFDTV
-844 KAIKPRI
+844 IKPRI
-851 QKVIYSSDWLNGKP
+851 QKVVYSADWKEGKP

-972 LIGLNVQI
+972 LIGLNVQEA
-980 VDYQLERGYV
+980 DYQLDKGYV
-990 TVEGLLR
+990 QITGKLR
-997 TGEKTLILWRD
+997 TGEYTTVLWRD
-1008 CEKIGYK
+1008 CEKIGYAE
-1015 DLDDLLQ
+1015 LDQLLA
-1022 KRLKVNPKDKEYKLI
+1022 KLKINPNDGEYQLI
-1037 YINGDHNIPSPFI
+1037 YINGDHNVASKYIN
-1050 KIDGEEKQL
+1050 KEGEEKQL